1 MEAGCTIFL
10 RWYTPPCGTRFAA
23 HEHNDNAKERNTAM
37 KKRLLAGLLATS
49 IALSISMGAFP
60 AMAATNDDFVEDWE
74 GAADFTDDS
83 YSSSEQL
90 FDDIIFFD
98 LDEEVDDTAAEV
110 VAEEDANDSSD
121 TEIDKAADS
130 IEETEPEDE
139 VQVSDAAKDRNDLEN
154 PDEET
159 ESDTQN
165 PWEAGPSDAETEED
179 VPDSWEETPKIDS
192 ELEAAIASEDPFS
205 YYDDNALEEEMDDD
219 IALLAAGK
227 TMAHENYA
235 YTDVSGTKYTVDL
248 YTDHTATIWEL
259 TTSSGEAECI
269 LPSTIYYTGDD
280 GVQEPAPYTVTELSL
295 SYYSGVTSDNNNYTS
310 LVLPDTLTDIRRSL
324 SGFKNVTEI
333 TIPGSVKVFNA
344 TLQNMMELKT
354 LTFDEGVEEIAS
366 GSVVSGCTKLETI
379 HLPSSLQKL
388 SGTGTFSGASA
399 LTDITLP
406 EGIAITEG
414 STFSKCTSL
423 KSIELPASITTIP
436 RSMFAG
442 CSALERVTAKGTITA
457 IGNGAF
463 GSVTDWN
470 GHETADTALT
480 EIPDLS
486 QVTSIGDRAFYGC
499 SALTTVD
506 LHNVTTMEYG
516 AFQGCKELSG
526 EIDLSK
532 LEVIPGNAF
541 CYDSKITSVITCPT
555 LKSIGDWAF
564 IWAGISTISLPET
577 LNSIGEYTFFLASLS
592 GTVALPDSLTK
603 LGANAFN
610 GCEEIEAIQIGSG
623 LTDIPSN
630 AFDGCRKLTT
640 ITVNNRQEDVKI
652 PKIDRVTVTYTIPSL
667 TADDDKVS
675 TATDALSLQDAVKQA
690 ATNGTPVTIEK
701 DIRLDE
707 PVTITAEQKVE
718 ITATENHNIFG
729 NKDQNLAN
737 LFVVEAGGELSLT
750 GALTLG
756 GWNNTGS
763 ILVNHGK
770 TTINGN
776 VVIEKSTLEGNNIG
790 VIEDKGSSAKLILE
804 NGTIQN
810 HKIRGAHSAS
820 IRVTEGASFTMN
832 GGTIR
837 DNIANTSSS
846 DSSSPAVLL
855 LGASTFTM
863 NEGSICNNS
872 GQCGTAVYLTA
883 SNDAKARFTMNG
895 GTLSNNES
903 HSYTS
908 DSTPTGAVFVK
919 YSAEFVLNNG
929 TITGNCAYGGAGG
942 GVAVMDELPTKE
954 HGTAFTM
961 YSGTISNNTA
971 SGYRCSGGGIY
982 SCSNRVS
989 LLGGRIEN
997 NSAYDGG
1004 GVYSEGNTQIYTT
1017 LHIQNALIT
1026 GNTADQGGGLWF
1038 CPTGDAKLYMQNGA
1052 VIYGNTAASAGD
1064 DFASPE
1070 VATGAGGNGG
1080 VTLPD
1085 YFPNGKVIQWFS
1097 DGFLYAPPGNL
1108 GTSGQGTRYNAVE
1121 YAKRVTGVQN
1131 EKKGLALKSV
1141 VSDGVSIPAV
1151 GSLIITGNQAS
1162 HGGGGIGANGGVV
1175 IGEATSLSNS
1185 ISVKKVWDNPG
1196 YEDTQPSGVTIH
1208 LKERDT
1214 GDVVSTAELTS
1225 ENGWQYTFTDLPL
1238 SPNHYTVTEQPLEG
1252 YKATYYQDADGN
1264 FIITNTYL
1272 TTPTPDVPA
1281 VTISVPVEKK
1291 WVNDYKWE
1299 RPASIHVSLWN
1310 GDAKVKEADL
1320 TADMGWTYIF
1330 EDLPESSY
1338 SVTEDA
1344 VPGYETLIERSDA
1357 GGFIITNTY
1366 ERPLDPEPIEPIP
1379 PVDPPQEEIV
1389 TPPIVPETTGNEP
1402 SPPST
1407 EETTSVPPTE
1417 PTEESTEERSAES
1430 DPEESPIKETQET
1443 PSVSAKPPK
1452 LIQTGQTWWPVFL
1465 LMFAGVGLLVFG
1477 FYKRSK
1483 ENIDHE

>member
-1 MEAGCTIFL
+1 
-10 RWYTPPCGTRFAA
+10 
-23 HEHNDNAKERNTAM
+23 M

-60 AMAATNDDFVEDWE
+60 AMAATNDDFVEDRE
-74 GAADFTDDS
+74 DIADYTDDS
-83 YSSSEQL
+83 YSSGYSSSEQL

-110 VAEEDANDSSD
+110 IAEEDANDSSD
-121 TEIDKAADS
+121 TEIDRAADS

-139 VQVSDAAKDRNDLEN
+139 VQNTDAAEDRNDREY

-159 ESDTQN
+159 KSGTN
-165 PWEAGPSDAETEED
+165 PGEAGPSDAETEED

-205 YYDDNALEEEMDDD
+205 YYDDDASEEEMDDD

-227 TMAHENYA
+227 TMAHEDYA
-235 YTDVSGTKYTVDL
+235 YTDVSSGTEYMVDL
-248 YTDHTATIWEL
+248 YTDHTAKIWKL
-259 TTSSGEAECI
+259 TTSSGGAECI

-280 GVQEPAPYTVTELSL
+280 DVPEPTPYTVTELRFSPYGN
-295 SYYSGVTSDNNNYTS
+295 SVTSVNNNYTA
-310 LVLPDTLTDIRRSL
+310 LVLPDTLTDIGGSL

-344 TLQNMMELKT
+344 TLQYMKQLRT
-354 LTFDEGVEEIAS
+354 LTFEEGVEEIAS
-366 GSVVSGCTKLETI
+366 GSVVSGCKNLTTI

-414 STFSKCTSL
+414 STFSECTSL
-423 KSIELPASITTIP
+423 KSITLPASITTIP
-436 RSMFAG
+436 SYMFAG

-457 IGNGAF
+457 IGNSAF
-463 GSVTDWN
+463 KS
-470 GHETADTALT
+470 DTALT

-499 SALTTVD
+499 SALKTVD
-506 LHNVTTMEYG
+506 LHSVTTMEYG
-516 AFQGCKELSG
+516 AFQGCDALSG
-526 EIDLSK
+526 EIDLSN
-532 LEVIPGNAF
+532 LEEIPGHAF
-541 CYDSKITSVITCPT
+541 CYDPNITSVITCPT
-555 LKSIGDWAF
+555 LRSIGDWAF
-564 IWAGISTISLPET
+564 IWADISTISLPET
-577 LNSIGEYTFFLASLS
+577 LKSIGTYTFYKASLS
-592 GTVALPDSLTK
+592 GTVALPDSLTQ
-603 LGANAFN
+603 LGASAFS
-610 GCEEIEAIQIGSG
+610 GCEKVEAIQIGSG
-623 LTDIPSN
+623 LTDIPKD
-630 AFDGCRKLTT
+630 AFDGCKPKT
-640 ITVNNRQEDVKI
+640 ITVNNRREDVHI
-652 PKIDRVTVTYTIPSL
+652 PEIDGVTVTYTIPSL
-667 TADDDKVS
+667 TADNDKVS
-675 TATDALSLQDAVKQA
+675 NAEGALSLQEAVDQA
-690 ATNGTPVTIEK
+690 NGTPVTIEK

-707 PVTITAEQKVE
+707 PVRIAAGQRVE
-718 ITATENHNIFG
+718 ITANANENYNLFG
-729 NKDQNLAN
+729 NKDEKPTN
-737 LFVVEAGGELSLT
+737 LFVVEEGGELSLT

-770 TTINGN
+770 TTIDGN
-776 VVIEKSTLEGNNIG
+776 VVIEKSTLEGNDVG
-790 VIEDKGSSAKLILE
+790 VIEDNGSSAELILE

-832 GGTIR
+832 GGTIQ
-837 DNIANTSSS
+837 DNIANTASS

-863 NEGSICNNS
+863 NGGSICNNS

-883 SNDAKARFTMNG
+883 SNNAAKARFTMNG

-903 HSYTS
+903 RSYTPY
-908 DSTPTGAVFVK
+908 STPTGAVFVK

-929 TITGNCAYGGAGG
+929 TITGNCAHGGAGG
-942 GVAVMDELPTKE
+942 GVAVMDELPTEE

-961 YSGTISNNTA
+961 NGGTISNNTA

-982 SCSNRVS
+982 SCSNCVS

-1004 GVYSEGNTQIYTT
+1004 GVYSEGNTEIYTT
-1017 LHIQNALIT
+1017 LHIENALIT
-1026 GNTADQGGGLWF
+1026 ENTADQGGGLWF
-1038 CPTGDAKLYMQNGA
+1038 CPTGDAKLYMQDGA

-1097 DGFLYAPPGNL
+1097 DGFLYAPAGNR
-1108 GTSGQGTRYNAVE
+1108 GTSGQGTRYNTVE

-1141 VSDGVSIPAV
+1141 VSDGVSIPAT

-1175 IGEATSLSNS
+1175 IGEATSLSYS
-1185 ISVKKVWDNPG
+1185 ISVKKAWDNPG

-1214 GDVVSTAELTS
+1214 GDIVSTAELTG
-1225 ENGWQYTFTDLPL
+1225 ENGWQHTFTDLPL

-1291 WVNDYKWE
+1291 RVNDYKWE

-1330 EDLPESSY
+1330 EDLPEGTY

-1366 ERPLDPEPIEPIP
+1366 ERPLYPEPIEPIDPIP

-1389 TPPIVPETTGNEP
+1389 TPPIVPGTTGNEP
-1402 SPPST
+1402 NPPST

-1417 PTEESTEERSAES
+1417 PTEESTEESAEERSAES

-1443 PSVSAKPPK
+1443 PSVSANPPK

-1465 LMFAGVGLLVFG
+1465 LMFAGAGLLVFG

>member
-1 MEAGCTIFL
+1 
-10 RWYTPPCGTRFAA
+10 
-23 HEHNDNAKERNTAM
+23 M

-60 AMAATNDDFVEDWE
+60 AMAATNDDFVEDRE
-74 GAADFTDDS
+74 DIADYTDDS
-83 YSSSEQL
+83 YSSGYSSSEQL

-110 VAEEDANDSSD
+110 IAEEDANDSSD
-121 TEIDKAADS
+121 TEIDRAADS

-139 VQVSDAAKDRNDLEN
+139 VQNTDSAEDRNDREY

-159 ESDTQN
+159 KSGTN
-165 PWEAGPSDAETEED
+165 PGEAGPSDAETEED

-205 YYDDNALEEEMDDD
+205 YYDDDASEEEMDDD

-227 TMAHENYA
+227 TMAHEDYA
-235 YTDVSGTKYTVDL
+235 YTDVSSGTEYMVDL
-248 YTDHTATIWEL
+248 YTDHTAKIWKL
-259 TTSSGEAECI
+259 ITSSGGAECI
-269 LPSTIYYTGDD
+269 LPSTIYYTDDD
-280 GVQEPAPYTVTELSL
+280 GVPEPTPYTVTELHL
-295 SYYSGVTSDNNNYTS
+295 SYWSGVTSDNNNYTA
-310 LVLPDTLTDIRRSL
+310 LVLPDTLTDIGGSL

-344 TLQNMMELKT
+344 TLQNMKQLKT
-354 LTFDEGVEEIAS
+354 LTFDEGVDEIAS
-366 GSVVSGCTKLETI
+366 GSVVSGCKSLTTI

-414 STFSKCTSL
+414 STFSECTSL
-423 KSIELPASITTIP
+423 ESIELPASITTIP
-436 RSMFAG
+436 SSMFAG

-470 GHETADTALT
+470 DQETADTALT

-499 SALTTVD
+499 SALETVD
-506 LHNVTTMEYG
+506 LHSVTTMGYA
-516 AFQGCKELSG
+516 AFQGCDALSG

-532 LEVIPGNAF
+532 LEVIPGHAF
-541 CYDSKITSVITCPT
+541 CYDPNITSVITCPT
-555 LKSIGDWAF
+555 LRSIGDWAF
-564 IWAGISTISLPET
+564 IWADISTISLPET
-577 LNSIGEYTFFLASLS
+577 LNSIGTYTFYKASLS
-592 GTVALPDSLTK
+592 GTVALPDSLTQ
-603 LGANAFN
+603 LGASAFS
-610 GCEEIEAIQIGSG
+610 GCEEVNAIQIGSG
-623 LTDIPSN
+623 LKDIPAN
-630 AFDGCRKLTT
+630 AFAGCTNLKT
-640 ITVNNRQEDVKI
+640 ITVNNRWEDVTI
-652 PKIDRVTVTYTIPSL
+652 PKIDGVTVTYTIPSL
-667 TADDDKVS
+667 EATDDKVS
-675 TATDALSLQDAVKQA
+675 NAEGALSLQQAVDQA
-690 ATNGTPVTIEK
+690 NGPVTIEIEK
-701 DIRLDE
+701 NICLNA
-707 PVTITAEQKVE
+707 PVTIAKGKQVE
-718 ITATENHNIFG
+718 ITANANENYNLFG
-729 NKDQNLAN
+729 NKDEKPTN
-737 LFVVEAGGELSLT
+737 LFVVEEGGELSLT

-770 TTINGN
+770 TTIDGN
-776 VVIEKSTLEGNNIG
+776 VVIEKSTLEGDSMG
-790 VIEDKGSSAKLILE
+790 VIEDNGSSAELILE

-810 HKIRGAHSAS
+810 HKIRGALSAS

-832 GGTIR
+832 GGTIQ

-863 NEGSICNNS
+863 NGGSICNNS

-883 SNDAKARFTMNG
+883 SSNAAKARFTMNG
-895 GTLSNNES
+895 GTLRNNES
-903 HSYTS
+903 RSYTPY
-908 DSTPTGAVFVK
+908 STPTGAVFVK

-929 TITGNCAYGGAGG
+929 TITGNCAHDGAGG
-942 GVAVMDELPTKE
+942 GVAVMDELPTEE

-961 YSGTISNNTA
+961 NGGTISNNTA
-971 SGYRCSGGGIY
+971 SGSRCSGGGIY
-982 SCSNRVS
+982 SCSNYVS

-1004 GVYSEGNTQIYTT
+1004 GVYSEGNTEIYTT
-1017 LHIQNALIT
+1017 LHIENALIT

-1038 CPTGDAKLYMQNGA
+1038 CPTGDAKLYMQDGA

-1097 DGFLYAPPGNL
+1097 DGFLYAPAGNR

-1141 VSDGVSIPAV
+1141 VSDGVSIPAT

-1175 IGEATSLSNS
+1175 IGEATSLSHS
-1185 ISVKKVWDNPG
+1185 ILVKKAWDNPG
-1196 YEDTQPSGVTIH
+1196 HEDTQPSGVTIH

-1214 GDVVSTAELTS
+1214 GDIVSTAELTG
-1225 ENGWQYTFTDLPL
+1225 ENGWQHTFTDLPL
-1238 SPNHYTVTEQPLEG
+1238 SPDHYTVTEQPLEG

-1330 EDLPESSY
+1330 EDLPEGTY

-1344 VPGYETLIERSDA
+1344 VPGYETLIERSDT

-1366 ERPLDPEPIEPIP
+1366 ERPLYPEPIEPIDPIP

-1389 TPPIVPETTGNEP
+1389 TPPIVPGTTGNEP

-1417 PTEESTEERSAES
+1417 PTEESTEESTEERSAES

-1465 LMFAGVGLLVFG
+1465 LMFAGAGLLVFG

>member
-1 MEAGCTIFL
+1 
-10 RWYTPPCGTRFAA
+10 
-23 HEHNDNAKERNTAM
+23 M

-60 AMAATNDDFVEDWE
+60 AMAATNDDFVEDRE
-74 GAADFTDDS
+74 DIADYTDDS
-83 YSSSEQL
+83 YSSGYSSSEQL

-110 VAEEDANDSSD
+110 IAEEDANDSSD
-121 TEIDKAADS
+121 TEIDRAADS

-139 VQVSDAAKDRNDLEN
+139 VQDTDAAEDRNDREY

-159 ESDTQN
+159 KSGTN
-165 PWEAGPSDAETEED
+165 PGETGPSDAETEED

-205 YYDDNALEEEMDDD
+205 YYDDDASEEEMDDD

-227 TMAHENYA
+227 TMAHEDYA
-235 YTDVSGTKYTVDL
+235 YTDVSSGTEYMVDL
-248 YTDHTATIWEL
+248 YTDHTAKIWKL
-259 TTSSGEAECI
+259 ITSSGGAECI
-269 LPSTIYYTGDD
+269 LPSTIYYTDDD
-280 GVQEPAPYTVTELSL
+280 GVPEPTPYTVTELHL
-295 SYYSGVTSDNNNYTS
+295 SYWSGVTSDNNNYTA
-310 LVLPDTLTDIRRSL
+310 LVLPDTLTDIGGSL

-344 TLQNMMELKT
+344 TLQYMKQLRT
-354 LTFDEGVEEIAS
+354 LTFEEGVEEIAS
-366 GSVVSGCTKLETI
+366 GSVVSGCKSLTTI

-414 STFSKCTSL
+414 STFSECTSL
-423 KSIELPASITTIP
+423 ESIELPASITTIP
-436 RSMFAG
+436 SSMFAG

-470 GHETADTALT
+470 DQETADTALT

-499 SALTTVD
+499 SALETVD
-506 LHNVTTMEYG
+506 LHSVTTMGYA
-516 AFQGCKELSG
+516 AFQGCDALSG

-532 LEVIPGNAF
+532 LEVIPGHAF
-541 CYDSKITSVITCPT
+541 CYDPNITSVITCPT
-555 LKSIGDWAF
+555 LRSIGDWAF
-564 IWAGISTISLPET
+564 IWADISTISLPET
-577 LNSIGEYTFFLASLS
+577 LNSIGTYTFYKASLS
-592 GTVALPDSLTK
+592 GTVALPDSLTQ
-603 LGANAFN
+603 LGASAFS
-610 GCEEIEAIQIGSG
+610 GCEEVNAIQIGSG
-623 LTDIPSN
+623 LKDIPAN
-630 AFDGCRKLTT
+630 AFAGCTNLKT
-640 ITVNNRQEDVKI
+640 ITVNNRWEDVTI
-652 PKIDRVTVTYTIPSL
+652 PKIDGVTVTYTIPSL
-667 TADDDKVS
+667 EATDDKVS
-675 TATDALSLQDAVKQA
+675 NAEGALSLQQAVDQA
-690 ATNGTPVTIEK
+690 NGTPVTIEK

-707 PVTITAEQKVE
+707 PVRIAAGQRVE
-718 ITATENHNIFG
+718 ITANVNCNIFG
-729 NKDQNLAN
+729 NNDKNLTN
-737 LFVVEAGGELSLT
+737 LFVVEPGGELSLT

-770 TTINGN
+770 TTIDGN
-776 VVIEKSTLEGNNIG
+776 VVIEKSTLEGNDVG
-790 VIEDKGSSAKLILE
+790 VIEDNGSSAELILE

-810 HKIRGAHSAS
+810 HKIRGALSAS

-832 GGTIR
+832 GGTIQA
-837 DNIANTSSS
+837 NIANTSSS

-863 NEGSICNNS
+863 NGGSICNNS

-883 SNDAKARFTMNG
+883 SSNAAKARFTMNG
-895 GTLSNNES
+895 GSLSNNES
-903 HSYTS
+903 RSYTPN
-908 DSTPTGAVFVK
+908 STPTGAVFVK
-919 YSAEFVLNNG
+919 YSAEFVLNDG
-929 TITGNCAYGGAGG
+929 TITGNCAHDGAGG
-942 GVAVMDELPTKE
+942 GVAVMDELPTEE

-961 YSGTISNNTA
+961 NGGTISNNTA

-982 SCSNRVS
+982 SCSNYVS

-1004 GVYSEGNTQIYTT
+1004 GVYSEGNTEIYTT
-1017 LHIQNALIT
+1017 LHIENALIT

-1038 CPTGDAKLYMQNGA
+1038 CPTGDAKLYMQDGA

-1097 DGFLYAPPGNL
+1097 DGFLYALAGNR
-1108 GTSGQGTRYNAVE
+1108 GTSGQGTRYNTVE

-1141 VSDGVSIPAV
+1141 VSDGVSIPAT

-1175 IGEATSLSNS
+1175 IGEATSLSYS
-1185 ISVKKVWDNPG
+1185 ISVKKAWDNPG
-1196 YEDTQPSGVTIH
+1196 YEDTQPSSVTIH

-1214 GDVVSTAELTS
+1214 GDIVSTAELTG

-1264 FIITNTYL
+1264 FIITNTHL
-1272 TTPTPDVPA
+1272 TTPTPMPDVPA

-1330 EDLPESSY
+1330 EDLPEGTY

-1366 ERPLDPEPIEPIP
+1366 ERPLYPEPIEPIDPIP

-1389 TPPIVPETTGNEP
+1389 TPPIVPGTTGNEP
-1402 SPPST
+1402 NPPST

-1417 PTEESTEERSAES
+1417 PTEESTEESTEERSAES

-1443 PSVSAKPPK
+1443 PSVSADPPK

-1465 LMFAGVGLLVFG
+1465 LMFAGAGLLVFG

>member
-1 MEAGCTIFL
+1 
-10 RWYTPPCGTRFAA
+10 
-23 HEHNDNAKERNTAM
+23 M

-60 AMAATNDDFVEDWE
+60 AMAATNDDFVEDRE
-74 GAADFTDDS
+74 DIADFTDDS
-83 YSSSEQL
+83 YSSGCSSSEQL

-110 VAEEDANDSSD
+110 IAEEDANDSSD
-121 TEIDKAADS
+121 TEIDRAADS

-139 VQVSDAAKDRNDLEN
+139 VQNTDAAEDRNDREY

-159 ESDTQN
+159 KSGTN
-165 PWEAGPSDAETEED
+165 PGEAGPSDAETEED
-179 VPDSWEETPKIDS
+179 VPDSWEETSKIDS

-205 YYDDNALEEEMDDD
+205 YYDDDASEEEMDDD

-227 TMAHENYA
+227 TMAHEDYA
-235 YTDVSGTKYTVDL
+235 YTDVSSGTEYMVDL
-248 YTDHTATIWEL
+248 YTDHTAKIWKL
-259 TTSSGEAECI
+259 TTSSGGAECI

-280 GVQEPAPYTVTELSL
+280 GVQEPNPYTVTELRFSPYGN
-295 SYYSGVTSDNNNYTS
+295 SVTSVNNNYTA
-310 LVLPDTLTDIRRSL
+310 LVLPDTLTDIGGSL

-344 TLQNMMELKT
+344 TLQYMKQLRT

-366 GSVVSGCTKLETI
+366 GSVVSGCKNLTTI

-414 STFSKCTSL
+414 STFSECTSL
-423 KSIELPASITTIP
+423 KSITLPASITTIP
-436 RSMFAG
+436 SYMFAG

-457 IGNGAF
+457 IGNSAF
-463 GSVTDWN
+463 KS
-470 GHETADTALT
+470 DTALT

-499 SALTTVD
+499 SALKTVD
-506 LHNVTTMEYG
+506 LHSVTTMEYG
-516 AFQGCKELSG
+516 AFQGCDALSG
-526 EIDLSK
+526 EIDLSN
-532 LEVIPGNAF
+532 LEEIPGHAF
-541 CYDSKITSVITCPT
+541 CYDPNITSVITCPT
-555 LKSIGDWAF
+555 LRSIGDWAF
-564 IWAGISTISLPET
+564 IWADISTISLPET
-577 LNSIGEYTFFLASLS
+577 LKSIGTYTFYKASLS
-592 GTVALPDSLTK
+592 GTVALPDSLTQ
-603 LGANAFN
+603 LGASAFS
-610 GCEEIEAIQIGSG
+610 GCEKVEAIQIGSG
-623 LTDIPSN
+623 LTDIPKD
-630 AFDGCRKLTT
+630 AFDGCKPKT
-640 ITVNNRQEDVKI
+640 ITVNNRREDVTI
-652 PKIDRVTVTYTIPSL
+652 PKIDGVTVTYTIPSL
-667 TADDDKVS
+667 TADNDKVS
-675 TATDALSLQDAVKQA
+675 NAEGALSLQEAVDQA
-690 ATNGTPVTIEK
+690 NGTPVTIEK

-707 PVTITAEQKVE
+707 PVRIAAGQRVE
-718 ITATENHNIFG
+718 ITANVNCNIFG
-729 NKDQNLAN
+729 NNDKNLTN
-737 LFVVEAGGELSLT
+737 LFVVEPGGELSLT

-770 TTINGN
+770 TTIDGN
-776 VVIEKSTLEGNNIG
+776 VVIEKSTLEGNDVG
-790 VIEDKGSSAKLILE
+790 VIEDNGSSAELILE

-810 HKIRGAHSAS
+810 HKIRGALSAS

-832 GGTIR
+832 GGTIQA
-837 DNIANTSSS
+837 NIANTSSS

-863 NEGSICNNS
+863 NGGSICNNS

-883 SNDAKARFTMNG
+883 SSNAAKARFTMNG
-895 GTLSNNES
+895 GSLSNNES
-903 HSYTS
+903 RSYTPN
-908 DSTPTGAVFVK
+908 STPTGAVFVK
-919 YSAEFVLNNG
+919 YSAEFVLNDG
-929 TITGNCAYGGAGG
+929 TITGNCAHDGAGG
-942 GVAVMDELPTKE
+942 GVAVMDELPTEE

-961 YSGTISNNTA
+961 NGGTISNNTA

-982 SCSNRVS
+982 SCSNYVS

-1004 GVYSEGNTQIYTT
+1004 GVYSEGNTEIYTT
-1017 LHIQNALIT
+1017 LHIENALIT

-1038 CPTGDAKLYMQNGA
+1038 CPTGDAKLYMQDGA

-1097 DGFLYAPPGNL
+1097 DGFLYAPPGNR
-1108 GTSGQGTRYNAVE
+1108 GTSGQGTRYNTVE

-1141 VSDGVSIPAV
+1141 VSDGVSIPAT

-1175 IGEATSLSNS
+1175 IGEATSLSYS
-1185 ISVKKVWDNPG
+1185 ISVKKAWDNPG
-1196 YEDTQPSGVTIH
+1196 YEDTQPSSVTIH

-1214 GDVVSTAELTS
+1214 GDIVSTAELTG

-1264 FIITNTYL
+1264 FIITNTHL
-1272 TTPTPDVPA
+1272 TTPTPMPD

-1330 EDLPESSY
+1330 EDLPEGTY

-1366 ERPLDPEPIEPIP
+1366 ERPLYPEPIEPIDPIP

-1389 TPPIVPETTGNEP
+1389 TPPIVPGTTGNEP
-1402 SPPST
+1402 NPPST

-1417 PTEESTEERSAES
+1417 PTEESTDESTEERSAES

-1443 PSVSAKPPK
+1443 SSVSAKPPK

-1465 LMFAGVGLLVFG
+1465 LMFAGAGLLVFG

>member
-1 MEAGCTIFL
+1 
-10 RWYTPPCGTRFAA
+10 
-23 HEHNDNAKERNTAM
+23 M

-60 AMAATNDDFVEDWE
+60 AMAATNDDFVEDRE
-74 GAADFTDDS
+74 DIADFTDDS
-83 YSSSEQL
+83 YSSGYSSSEQL

-110 VAEEDANDSSD
+110 IAEEDANDSSD
-121 TEIDKAADS
+121 TEIDRAADS
-130 IEETEPEDE
+130 IEKTEPEDE
-139 VQVSDAAKDRNDLEN
+139 VQDTDAAEDRNDRED

-159 ESDTQN
+159 KSGTN
-165 PWEAGPSDAETEED
+165 PGEAGPSDAETEED

-205 YYDDNALEEEMDDD
+205 YYDDDASEEEMDDD

-227 TMAHENYA
+227 TMAHEDYA
-235 YTDVSGTKYTVDL
+235 YTDVSSGTEYMVDL
-248 YTDHTATIWEL
+248 YTDHTAKIWKL

-280 GVQEPAPYTVTELSL
+280 DVPEPDPYTVTALRL
-295 SYYSGVTSDNNNYTS
+295 SYWSGVTSTNNNYTA
-310 LVLPDTLTDIRRSL
+310 LVLPDTLTDIEGSL

-344 TLQNMMELKT
+344 TLQNMKELKT
-354 LTFDEGVEEIAS
+354 LTFEEGVEEIAS
-366 GSVVSGCTKLETI
+366 GSVVSGCKSLTTI

-399 LTDITLP
+399 LMDITLP

-414 STFSKCTSL
+414 STFSECTSL
-423 KSIELPASITTIP
+423 KSITLPASITTIP
-436 RSMFAG
+436 SYMFAG

-457 IGNGAF
+457 IGNSAF
-463 GSVTDWN
+463 KS
-470 GHETADTALT
+470 DTALT

-499 SALTTVD
+499 SALKTVD
-506 LHNVTTMEYG
+506 LHSVTTMEYG
-516 AFQGCKELSG
+516 AFQGCDALSG
-526 EIDLSK
+526 EIDLSN
-532 LEVIPGNAF
+532 LEEIPGHAF
-541 CYDSKITSVITCPT
+541 CYDPNITSVITCPT
-555 LKSIGDWAF
+555 LRSIGDWAF
-564 IWAGISTISLPET
+564 IWADISTISLPET
-577 LNSIGEYTFFLASLS
+577 LNSIGTYTFYKSSLS
-592 GTVALPDSLTK
+592 GTVALPDSLTQ
-603 LGANAFN
+603 LGASAFS
-610 GCEEIEAIQIGSG
+610 GCEEVNAIQIGSG
-623 LTDIPSN
+623 LKDIPAN
-630 AFDGCRKLTT
+630 AFAGCTNLKT
-640 ITVNNRQEDVKI
+640 ITVNNRREDVTI
-652 PKIDRVTVTYTIPSL
+652 PKIDGVTVTYTIPSL
-667 TADDDKVS
+667 TADNDKVS
-675 TATDALSLQDAVKQA
+675 AAADALSLQQAVDQA
-690 ATNGTPVTIEK
+690 NGTPVTIEK

-707 PVTITAEQKVE
+707 PVRIAAGQRVE
-718 ITATENHNIFG
+718 ITANTNCNIFG
-729 NKDQNLAN
+729 NKDKDLTN
-737 LFVVEAGGELSLT
+737 LFVVEPGGELSLT

-770 TTINGN
+770 TTIDGN
-776 VVIEKSTLEGNNIG
+776 VVIEKSTLEGNDVG
-790 VIEDKGSSAKLILE
+790 VIEDNGSSAELILE

-810 HKIRGAHSAS
+810 HKIRGALSAS

-832 GGTIR
+832 GGTIQA
-837 DNIANTSSS
+837 NIANTSSS

-863 NEGSICNNS
+863 NGGSICNNS

-883 SNDAKARFTMNG
+883 SSNAAKARFTMNG
-895 GTLSNNES
+895 GSLSNNES
-903 HSYTS
+903 RSYTPN
-908 DSTPTGAVFVK
+908 STPTGAVFVK
-919 YSAEFVLNNG
+919 YSAEFVLNDG
-929 TITGNCAYGGAGG
+929 TITGNCAHDGAGG
-942 GVAVMDELPTKE
+942 GVAVMDELPTEE

-961 YSGTISNNTA
+961 NGGTISNNTA

-982 SCSNRVS
+982 SCSNYVS

-1004 GVYSEGNTQIYTT
+1004 GVYSEGNTEIYTT
-1017 LHIQNALIT
+1017 LHIENALIT

-1038 CPTGDAKLYMQNGA
+1038 CPTGDAKLYMQDGA

-1097 DGFLYAPPGNL
+1097 DGFLYAPPGNR
-1108 GTSGQGTRYNAVE
+1108 GTSGQGTRYNTVE

-1141 VSDGVSIPAV
+1141 VSDGVSIPAT

-1175 IGEATSLSNS
+1175 IGEATSLSYS
-1185 ISVKKVWDNPG
+1185 ISVKKAWDNPG
-1196 YEDTQPSGVTIH
+1196 HEDTQPSGVTIH

-1214 GDVVSTAELTS
+1214 GDIVSTAELTG

-1238 SPNHYTVTEQPLEG
+1238 SPDHYTVTEQPLEG

-1330 EDLPESSY
+1330 EDLPEGTY

-1366 ERPLDPEPIEPIP
+1366 ERPLYPEPIEPIDPIP

-1389 TPPIVPETTGNEP
+1389 TPPIVPGTTGNEP
-1402 SPPST
+1402 NPPST

-1417 PTEESTEERSAES
+1417 PTEESTEESTEERSAES

-1443 PSVSAKPPK
+1443 PSVSADPPK

-1465 LMFAGVGLLVFG
+1465 LMFAGAGLLVFG

>member
-1 MEAGCTIFL
+1 
-10 RWYTPPCGTRFAA
+10 
-23 HEHNDNAKERNTAM
+23 M

-60 AMAATNDDFVEDWE
+60 AMAATNDDFVEDRE
-74 GAADFTDDS
+74 DITDYTDDS
-83 YSSSEQL
+83 YSSGYSSSEQL

-110 VAEEDANDSSD
+110 IAEEDANDSSD
-121 TEIDKAADS
+121 TEIDRAADS

-139 VQVSDAAKDRNDLEN
+139 VQNTDAAEDRNDREY

-159 ESDTQN
+159 KSGTN
-165 PWEAGPSDAETEED
+165 PGEAGPSDAETEED

-205 YYDDNALEEEMDDD
+205 YYDDDASEEEMDDD

-227 TMAHENYA
+227 TMAHEDYA
-235 YTDVSGTKYTVDL
+235 YTDVSSGTEYMVDL
-248 YTDHTATIWEL
+248 YTDHTAKIWKL
-259 TTSSGEAECI
+259 TTSSGGAECI
-269 LPSTIYYTGDD
+269 LPSTIYYTDD
-280 GVQEPAPYTVTELSL
+280 DDVPEPTPYTVTELRFSPYGN
-295 SYYSGVTSDNNNYTS
+295 SVTSVNNNYTA
-310 LVLPDTLTDIRRSL
+310 LVLPDTLTDIGGSL

-344 TLQNMMELKT
+344 TLQYMKQLRT
-354 LTFDEGVEEIAS
+354 LTFEEGVEEIAS
-366 GSVVSGCTKLETI
+366 GSVVSGCKSLTTI

-414 STFSKCTSL
+414 STFSECTSL

-436 RSMFAG
+436 SYMFAG
-442 CSALERVTAKGTITA
+442 CSALERVTAKGTITT
-457 IGNGAF
+457 IGNSAF
-463 GSVTDWN
+463 KS
-470 GHETADTALT
+470 DTALT

-499 SALTTVD
+499 SALKTVD
-506 LHNVTTMEYG
+506 LHSVTTMEYA
-516 AFQGCKELSG
+516 AFQGCDALSG
-526 EIDLSK
+526 EINLSN
-532 LEVIPGNAF
+532 LEVIPGHAF
-541 CYDSKITSVITCPT
+541 CYDPNITSVVTCPT
-555 LKSIGDWAF
+555 LRSIGDWAF

-577 LNSIGEYTFFLASLS
+577 LNSIGTYTFYKASLS
-592 GTVALPDSLTK
+592 GTVALPDSLTQ
-603 LGANAFN
+603 LGASAFS
-610 GCEEIEAIQIGSG
+610 GCEKVEAIQIGSG
-623 LTDIPSN
+623 LTDIPKD
-630 AFDGCRKLTT
+630 AFDGCKPKT
-640 ITVNNRQEDVKI
+640 ITVNNRREDVHI
-652 PKIDRVTVTYTIPSL
+652 PEIDGVTVTYTIPSL
-667 TADDDKVS
+667 TADNDKVS
-675 TATDALSLQDAVKQA
+675 NAEGALSLQQAVDQA
-690 ATNGTPVTIEK
+690 NGTPVTIEK

-707 PVTITAEQKVE
+707 PVRIAAGQRVE
-718 ITATENHNIFG
+718 ITANENCNIFG
-729 NKDQNLAN
+729 NKDKNLTN
-737 LFVVEAGGELSLT
+737 LFVVEEGGELSLT

-770 TTINGN
+770 TTIDGN
-776 VVIEKSTLEGNNIG
+776 VVIEKSTLEGDSMG
-790 VIEDKGSSAKLILE
+790 VIEDNGSSAELILE

-810 HKIRGAHSAS
+810 HKIRGALSAS

-832 GGTIR
+832 GGTIQ
-837 DNIANTSSS
+837 DNIANTASS

-863 NEGSICNNS
+863 NGGSICNNS

-883 SNDAKARFTMNG
+883 SSNAAKARFTMNS

-903 HSYTS
+903 RSYTPK
-908 DSTPTGAVFVK
+908 STPTGAVFVK

-942 GVAVMDELPTKE
+942 GVAVMDELPTEE

-961 YSGTISNNTA
+961 NGGTISNNTA

-982 SCSNRVS
+982 SCSNYVS

-1004 GVYSEGNTQIYTT
+1004 GVYSEGNTEIYTT
-1017 LHIQNALIT
+1017 LHIENALIT

-1038 CPTGDAKLYMQNGA
+1038 CPTGDAKLYMQDGA

-1097 DGFLYAPPGNL
+1097 DGFLYAPAGNR
-1108 GTSGQGTRYNAVE
+1108 GTSGQGTRYNTVE

-1141 VSDGVSIPAV
+1141 VSDGVSIPAT

-1175 IGEATSLSNS
+1175 IGEETSLSHS
-1185 ISVKKVWDNPG
+1185 ILVKKAWDNPG
-1196 YEDTQPSGVTIH
+1196 HEDTQPSGVTIH

-1214 GDVVSTAELTS
+1214 GDIVSTAELTG
-1225 ENGWQYTFTDLPL
+1225 ENGWQHTFTDLPL
-1238 SPNHYTVTEQPLEG
+1238 SPDHYTVTEQPLEG

-1330 EDLPESSY
+1330 EDLPEGTY

-1366 ERPLDPEPIEPIP
+1366 ERPLYPEPIEPIDPIP

-1389 TPPIVPETTGNEP
+1389 TPPIVPGTTGNEP
-1402 SPPST
+1402 NPPST

-1417 PTEESTEERSAES
+1417 PTEESTDESTEERSAES

-1443 PSVSAKPPK
+1443 PSVSANPPK

-1465 LMFAGVGLLVFG
+1465 LMFAGAGLLVFG

>member
-1 MEAGCTIFL
+1 
-10 RWYTPPCGTRFAA
+10 
-23 HEHNDNAKERNTAM
+23 M

-60 AMAATNDDFVEDWE
+60 AMAATNDDFVEDRE
-74 GAADFTDDS
+74 DIADYTDDS
-83 YSSSEQL
+83 YSSGYSSSEQL

-110 VAEEDANDSSD
+110 IAEEDANDSSD
-121 TEIDKAADS
+121 TEIDRAADS

-139 VQVSDAAKDRNDLEN
+139 VQDTDAAEDRNDREDS
-154 PDEET
+154 DEET
-159 ESDTQN
+159 RSGTQN
-165 PWEAGPSDAETEED
+165 PGEAGPSDAETEED
-179 VPDSWEETPKIDS
+179 VSDSWEETPKIDS

-205 YYDDNALEEEMDDD
+205 YYDDDASEEEMDDD

-227 TMAHENYA
+227 TMAHEDYA
-235 YTDVSGTKYTVDL
+235 YTDVSSGTEYMVDL
-248 YTDHTATIWEL
+248 YTDHTAKIWKL
-259 TTSSGEAECI
+259 TTSSGGAECI
-269 LPSTIYYTGDD
+269 LPSTIYYTDD
-280 GVQEPAPYTVTELSL
+280 DDVPEPTPYTVTELRFSPYGN
-295 SYYSGVTSDNNNYTS
+295 SVTSVNNNYTA
-310 LVLPDTLTDIRRSL
+310 LVLPDTLTDIGGSL

-344 TLQNMMELKT
+344 TLQYMKQLRT
-354 LTFDEGVEEIAS
+354 LTFEEGVEEIAS
-366 GSVVSGCTKLETI
+366 GSVVSGCKNLTTI

-414 STFSKCTSL
+414 STFSECTSL
-423 KSIELPASITTIP
+423 KSITLPASITTIP
-436 RSMFAG
+436 SYMFAG

-457 IGNGAF
+457 IGNSAF
-463 GSVTDWN
+463 KS
-470 GHETADTALT
+470 DTALT

-499 SALTTVD
+499 SALKTVD
-506 LHNVTTMEYG
+506 LHSVTTMEYG
-516 AFQGCKELSG
+516 AFQGCDALSG
-526 EIDLSK
+526 EIDLSN
-532 LEVIPGNAF
+532 LEVIPGHAF
-541 CYDSKITSVITCPT
+541 CYDPNITSVVTCPT
-555 LKSIGDWAF
+555 LRSIGDWAF

-577 LNSIGEYTFFLASLS
+577 LNSIGTYTFYKSSLS
-592 GTVALPDSLTK
+592 GTVALPDSLTQ
-603 LGANAFN
+603 LGASAFS
-610 GCEEIEAIQIGSG
+610 GCEEVNAIQIGSG
-623 LTDIPSN
+623 LKDIPAN
-630 AFDGCRKLTT
+630 AFAGCTNLKT
-640 ITVNNRQEDVKI
+640 ITVNNRREDVHI
-652 PKIDRVTVTYTIPSL
+652 PEIDGVTVTYTIPSL
-667 TADDDKVS
+667 TADNDKVS
-675 TATDALSLQDAVKQA
+675 NAEGALSLQEAVDQA
-690 ATNGTPVTIEK
+690 NGTPVTIEK

-707 PVTITAEQKVE
+707 PVRIAAGQRVE
-718 ITATENHNIFG
+718 ITANANENYNLFG
-729 NKDQNLAN
+729 NKDEKPTN
-737 LFVVEAGGELSLT
+737 LFVVEEGGELSLT

-770 TTINGN
+770 TTIDGN
-776 VVIEKSTLEGNNIG
+776 VVIEKSTLEGNDVG
-790 VIEDKGSSAKLILE
+790 VIEDNGSSAELILE

-832 GGTIR
+832 GGTIQ
-837 DNIANTSSS
+837 DNIANTASS

-863 NEGSICNNS
+863 NGGSICNNS

-883 SNDAKARFTMNG
+883 SNNAAKARFTMNG

-903 HSYTS
+903 RSYTPY
-908 DSTPTGAVFVK
+908 STPTGAVFVK

-929 TITGNCAYGGAGG
+929 TITGNCAHGGAGG
-942 GVAVMDELPTKE
+942 GVAVMDELPREE

-961 YSGTISNNTA
+961 NGGTISNNTA

-982 SCSNRVS
+982 SCSNYVS

-1004 GVYSEGNTQIYTT
+1004 GVYSEGNTEIYTT
-1017 LHIQNALIT
+1017 LHIENALIT

-1038 CPTGDAKLYMQNGA
+1038 CPTGDAKLYMQDGA

-1097 DGFLYAPPGNL
+1097 DGFLYAPYGNR

-1141 VSDGVSIPAV
+1141 VSDGVSIPAT

-1175 IGEATSLSNS
+1175 IGEETSLSYS
-1185 ISVKKVWDNPG
+1185 ISVKKAWDNPG

-1214 GDVVSTAELTS
+1214 GDIVSTAELTG

-1320 TADMGWTYIF
+1320 TADMGWMYIF
-1330 EDLPESSY
+1330 EDLPEGTY
-1338 SVTEDA
+1338 SVTEDT

-1366 ERPLDPEPIEPIP
+1366 ERPLYPEPIEPIDPIP

-1389 TPPIVPETTGNEP
+1389 TPPIVPGTTGNEP
-1402 SPPST
+1402 NPPST

-1417 PTEESTEERSAES
+1417 PTEESTDESTEERSAES

-1443 PSVSAKPPK
+1443 PSVSANPPK

>member
-1 MEAGCTIFL
+1 
-10 RWYTPPCGTRFAA
+10 
-23 HEHNDNAKERNTAM
+23 M

-60 AMAATNDDFVEDWE
+60 AMAATNDDFVEDRE
-74 GAADFTDDS
+74 DIADYTDDSYSSS

-110 VAEEDANDSSD
+110 IAEEDANDSSD
-121 TEIDKAADS
+121 TEIDRAADS

-139 VQVSDAAKDRNDLEN
+139 VQDTDAAEDRNDREY

-159 ESDTQN
+159 KSGTN
-165 PWEAGPSDAETEED
+165 PGEAGPSDAETEED

-205 YYDDNALEEEMDDD
+205 YYDDDASEEEMDDD

-227 TMAHENYA
+227 TMAHEDYA
-235 YTDVSGTKYTVDL
+235 YTDVSSGTEYMVDL
-248 YTDHTATIWEL
+248 YTDHTAKIWKL
-259 TTSSGEAECI
+259 TTSSGGAECI
-269 LPSTIYYTGDD
+269 LPSTIYYTDD
-280 GVQEPAPYTVTELSL
+280 DDVPEPTPYTVTELRFSPYGN
-295 SYYSGVTSDNNNYTS
+295 SVTSVNNNYTA
-310 LVLPDTLTDIRRSL
+310 LVLPDTLTDIGGSL

-344 TLQNMMELKT
+344 TLQYMKQLRT
-354 LTFDEGVEEIAS
+354 LTFEEGVEEIAS
-366 GSVVSGCTKLETI
+366 GSVVSGCKSLTTI

-414 STFSKCTSL
+414 STFSECTSL
-423 KSIELPASITTIP
+423 KSITLPASITTIP
-436 RSMFAG
+436 SYMFAG

-457 IGNGAF
+457 IGNSAF
-463 GSVTDWN
+463 KS
-470 GHETADTALT
+470 DTALT

-499 SALTTVD
+499 SALKTVD
-506 LHNVTTMEYG
+506 LHSVTTMEYG
-516 AFQGCKELSG
+516 AFQGCDALSG
-526 EIDLSK
+526 EIDLSN
-532 LEVIPGNAF
+532 LEEIPGHAF
-541 CYDSKITSVITCPT
+541 CYDPNITSVITCPT
-555 LKSIGDWAF
+555 LRSIGDWAF
-564 IWAGISTISLPET
+564 IWADISTISLPET
-577 LNSIGEYTFFLASLS
+577 LKSIGTYTFYKASLS
-592 GTVALPDSLTK
+592 GTVALPDSLTQ
-603 LGANAFN
+603 LGASAFS
-610 GCEEIEAIQIGSG
+610 GCEKVEAIQIGSG
-623 LTDIPSN
+623 LTDIPKD
-630 AFDGCRKLTT
+630 AFDGCKPKT
-640 ITVNNRQEDVKI
+640 ITVNNRREDVHI
-652 PKIDRVTVTYTIPSL
+652 PEIDGVTVTYTIPSL
-667 TADDDKVS
+667 TADNDKVS
-675 TATDALSLQDAVKQA
+675 NAEGALSLQEAVDQA
-690 ATNGTPVTIEK
+690 NGTPVTIEK

-707 PVTITAEQKVE
+707 PVRIAAGQRVE
-718 ITATENHNIFG
+718 ITANANENYNLFG
-729 NKDQNLAN
+729 NKDEKPTN
-737 LFVVEAGGELSLT
+737 LFVVEEGGELSLT

-770 TTINGN
+770 TTIDGN
-776 VVIEKSTLEGNNIG
+776 VVIEKSTLEGNDMG
-790 VIEDKGSSAKLILE
+790 VIEDNGSSAELILE

-810 HKIRGAHSAS
+810 HKIRGALSAS

-832 GGTIR
+832 GGTIQ
-837 DNIANTSSS
+837 DNIANTPSS

-883 SNDAKARFTMNG
+883 SSNAAKARFTMNG

-903 HSYTS
+903 HSYTPY
-908 DSTPTGAVFVK
+908 STPTGAVFVK
-919 YSAEFVLNNG
+919 YSAEFVLNEG

-942 GVAVMDELPTKE
+942 GVAVMDELPTEE

-961 YSGTISNNTA
+961 NGGTISNNTA

-982 SCSNRVS
+982 SCSNYVS

-1004 GVYSEGNTQIYTT
+1004 GVYSEGNTEIYTT
-1017 LHIQNALIT
+1017 LHIENALIT

-1038 CPTGDAKLYMQNGA
+1038 CPTGDAKLYMQDGA

-1097 DGFLYAPPGNL
+1097 DGFLYAPAGNR
-1108 GTSGQGTRYNAVE
+1108 GTSGQGTRYNTVE

-1141 VSDGVSIPAV
+1141 VSDGVSIPAT

-1175 IGEATSLSNS
+1175 IGEATSLSYS
-1185 ISVKKVWDNPG
+1185 ISVKKAWDNPG

-1214 GDVVSTAELTS
+1214 GDIVSTAELTG
-1225 ENGWQYTFTDLPL
+1225 ENGWQHTFTDLPL
-1238 SPNHYTVTEQPLEG
+1238 SPDHYTVTEQPLEG

-1264 FIITNTYL
+1264 FIITNTHL
-1272 TTPTPDVPA
+1272 TTPTPMPDVPA

-1330 EDLPESSY
+1330 EDLPEGTY

-1366 ERPLDPEPIEPIP
+1366 ERPLYPEPIEPIDPIP

-1389 TPPIVPETTGNEP
+1389 TPPIVPGTTGNEP
-1402 SPPST
+1402 NPPST

-1417 PTEESTEERSAES
+1417 PTEESTEESAEERSAES

-1443 PSVSAKPPK
+1443 SSVSAKPPK

-1465 LMFAGVGLLVFG
+1465 LMFAGAGLLVFG

>member
-1 MEAGCTIFL
+1 
-10 RWYTPPCGTRFAA
+10 
-23 HEHNDNAKERNTAM
+23 M

-60 AMAATNDDFVEDWE
+60 AMAATNDDFVEDRE
-74 GAADFTDDS
+74 DIADYTDDS
-83 YSSSEQL
+83 YSSGYSSSEQL

-110 VAEEDANDSSD
+110 IAEEDANDSSD
-121 TEIDKAADS
+121 TEIDRAADS

-139 VQVSDAAKDRNDLEN
+139 VQNTDAAEDRNDREY

-159 ESDTQN
+159 KSGTN
-165 PWEAGPSDAETEED
+165 PGEAGPSDAETEED

-205 YYDDNALEEEMDDD
+205 YYDDDASEEEMDDD

-227 TMAHENYA
+227 TMAHEDYA
-235 YTDVSGTKYTVDL
+235 YTDVSSGTEYMVDL
-248 YTDHTATIWEL
+248 YTDHTAKIWKL
-259 TTSSGEAECI
+259 TTSSGGAECI

-280 GVQEPAPYTVTELSL
+280 DVPEPTPYTVTELRFSPYGN
-295 SYYSGVTSDNNNYTS
+295 SVTSVNNNYTA
-310 LVLPDTLTDIRRSL
+310 LVLPDTLTDIGGSL

-344 TLQNMMELKT
+344 TLQYMKQLRT
-354 LTFDEGVEEIAS
+354 LTFEEGVEEIAS
-366 GSVVSGCTKLETI
+366 GSVVSGCKSLTTI

-406 EGIAITEG
+406 EGIVITEG
-414 STFSKCTSL
+414 STFSECTSL

-436 RSMFAG
+436 SSMFAG

-463 GSVTDWN
+463 GSVTDWKDQ
-470 GHETADTALT
+470 EIADTVLT

-499 SALTTVD
+499 SALETVD
-506 LHNVTTMEYG
+506 LHSVTTMGYG
-516 AFQGCKELSG
+516 AFQGCDALSG
-526 EIDLSK
+526 EIDLSN
-532 LEVIPGNAF
+532 LEVIPGHAF
-541 CYDSKITSVITCPT
+541 CYDPNITSVITCPT
-555 LKSIGDWAF
+555 LRSIGDWAF
-564 IWAGISTISLPET
+564 IWADISTISLPET
-577 LNSIGEYTFFLASLS
+577 LNSIGTYTFYKASLS
-592 GTVALPDSLTK
+592 GTVALPDSLTQ
-603 LGANAFN
+603 LGASAFS
-610 GCEEIEAIQIGSG
+610 GCEEVNAIQIGSG
-623 LTDIPSN
+623 LKDIPAN
-630 AFDGCRKLTT
+630 AFAGCTNLKT
-640 ITVNNRQEDVKI
+640 ITVNNRREDVTI
-652 PKIDRVTVTYTIPSL
+652 PKIDGVTVTYTIPSL
-667 TADDDKVS
+667 EATDDKVS
-675 TATDALSLQDAVKQA
+675 NAEGALSLQQAVDQA
-690 ATNGTPVTIEK
+690 NGTPVTIEK

-707 PVTITAEQKVE
+707 PVRIAAGQRVE
-718 ITATENHNIFG
+718 ITANTNCNIFG
-729 NKDQNLAN
+729 NKDKDLTN
-737 LFVVEAGGELSLT
+737 LFVVEEGGELSLT

-770 TTINGN
+770 TTIDGN
-776 VVIEKSTLEGNNIG
+776 VVIEKSTLEGDSMG
-790 VIEDKGSSAKLILE
+790 VIEDNGSSAELILE

-810 HKIRGAHSAS
+810 HKIRGARSAS

-832 GGTIR
+832 G
-837 DNIANTSSS
+837 
-846 DSSSPAVLL
+846 
-855 LGASTFTM
+855 
-863 NEGSICNNS
+863 GSICNNS

-883 SNDAKARFTMNG
+883 SSNAAKARFTMNS

-903 HSYTS
+903 HSYTPY
-908 DSTPTGAVFVK
+908 STPTGAVFVK

-942 GVAVMDELPTKE
+942 GVAVMDELPTEE

-961 YSGTISNNTA
+961 NGGTISNNTA

-982 SCSNRVS
+982 SCSNYVS

-1004 GVYSEGNTQIYTT
+1004 GVYSEGNTEIYTT
-1017 LHIQNALIT
+1017 LHIENALIT

-1038 CPTGDAKLYMQNGA
+1038 CPTGDAKLYMQDGA

-1097 DGFLYAPPGNL
+1097 DGFLYAPAGNR

-1141 VSDGVSIPAV
+1141 VSDGVSIPAT

-1175 IGEATSLSNS
+1175 IGEATSLSYS
-1185 ISVKKVWDNPG
+1185 ISVKKAWDNPG
-1196 YEDTQPSGVTIH
+1196 HEDTQPSGVTIH

-1214 GDVVSTAELTS
+1214 GDIVSTAELTG
-1225 ENGWQYTFTDLPL
+1225 ENGWQHTFTDLPL
-1238 SPNHYTVTEQPLEG
+1238 SPDHYTVTEQPLEG

-1330 EDLPESSY
+1330 EDLPEGTY

-1366 ERPLDPEPIEPIP
+1366 ERPLYPEPIEPIDPIP

-1389 TPPIVPETTGNEP
+1389 TPPIVPGTTGNEP
-1402 SPPST
+1402 NPPST

-1417 PTEESTEERSAES
+1417 PTEESTEESTEERSAES

-1443 PSVSAKPPK
+1443 SSVSAKPPK

-1465 LMFAGVGLLVFG
+1465 LMFAGAGLLVFG

>member
-1 MEAGCTIFL
+1 
-10 RWYTPPCGTRFAA
+10 
-23 HEHNDNAKERNTAM
+23 M
-37 KKRLLAGLLATS
+37 KKWLLAGLLATS

-60 AMAATNDDFVEDWE
+60 AMAATNDDFVEDRE
-74 GAADFTDDS
+74 DIADYTDDS
-83 YSSSEQL
+83 YSSGYSSSEQL

-110 VAEEDANDSSD
+110 IAEEDANDSSD
-121 TEIDKAADS
+121 TEIDRAADS

-139 VQVSDAAKDRNDLEN
+139 VQNTDAAEDRNDREY

-159 ESDTQN
+159 KSGTN
-165 PWEAGPSDAETEED
+165 PGEAGPSDAETEED

-205 YYDDNALEEEMDDD
+205 YYNDDASEEEMDDD

-227 TMAHENYA
+227 TMAHEDYA
-235 YTDVSGTKYTVDL
+235 YTDVSSGTEYMVDL
-248 YTDHTATIWEL
+248 YTDHTAKIWKL
-259 TTSSGEAECI
+259 ITSSGGAECI
-269 LPSTIYYTGDD
+269 LPSTIYYTDDD
-280 GVQEPAPYTVTELSL
+280 GVPEPTPYTVTELHL
-295 SYYSGVTSDNNNYTS
+295 SYWSGVTSDNNNYTA
-310 LVLPDTLTDIRRSL
+310 LVLPDTLTDIGGSL

-344 TLQNMMELKT
+344 TLQYMKQLRT

-366 GSVVSGCTKLETI
+366 GSVVSGCKNLTTI

-414 STFSKCTSL
+414 STFSECTSL

-436 RSMFAG
+436 SYMFAG
-442 CSALERVTAKGTITA
+442 CSALERVTAKGTITT
-457 IGNGAF
+457 IGNSAF
-463 GSVTDWN
+463 KS
-470 GHETADTALT
+470 DTALT

-499 SALTTVD
+499 SALKTVD
-506 LHNVTTMEYG
+506 LHSVTTMEYA
-516 AFQGCKELSG
+516 AFQGCDALSG
-526 EIDLSK
+526 EIDLSN
-532 LEVIPGNAF
+532 LEVIPGHAF
-541 CYDSKITSVITCPT
+541 CYDPNITSVVTCPT
-555 LKSIGDWAF
+555 LRSIGDWAF

-577 LNSIGEYTFFLASLS
+577 LNSIGTYTFYKASLS
-592 GTVALPDSLTK
+592 GTVALPDSLTQ
-603 LGANAFN
+603 LGASAFS
-610 GCEEIEAIQIGSG
+610 GCEKVEAIQIGSG
-623 LTDIPSN
+623 LTDIPKD
-630 AFDGCRKLTT
+630 AFDGCKPKT
-640 ITVNNRQEDVKI
+640 ITVNNRREDVTI
-652 PKIDRVTVTYTIPSL
+652 PEIDGVTVTYTIPSL
-667 TADDDKVS
+667 TADNDKVS
-675 TATDALSLQDAVKQA
+675 NAEGALSLQQAVDQA
-690 ATNGTPVTIEK
+690 NGTPVTIEK

-707 PVTITAEQKVE
+707 PVRIAAGQRVE
-718 ITATENHNIFG
+718 ITANENCNIFG
-729 NKDQNLAN
+729 NKDENLAN
-737 LFVVEAGGELSLT
+737 LFVVEEGGELSLT

-770 TTINGN
+770 TTIDGN
-776 VVIEKSTLEGNNIG
+776 VVIEKSTLEGNDVG
-790 VIEDKGSSAKLILE
+790 VIEDNGSSAELILE

-810 HKIRGAHSAS
+810 HKIRGALSAS

-832 GGTIR
+832 GGTIQA
-837 DNIANTSSS
+837 NIANTSSS

-863 NEGSICNNS
+863 NGGSICNNS

-883 SNDAKARFTMNG
+883 SSNAAKARFTMNG
-895 GTLSNNES
+895 GSLSNNES
-903 HSYTS
+903 RSYTPN
-908 DSTPTGAVFVK
+908 STPTGAVFVK
-919 YSAEFVLNNG
+919 YSAEFVLNDG
-929 TITGNCAYGGAGG
+929 TITGNCAHDGAGG
-942 GVAVMDELPTKE
+942 GVAVMDELPTEE

-961 YSGTISNNTA
+961 NGGTISNNTA

-982 SCSNRVS
+982 SCSNYVS

-1004 GVYSEGNTQIYTT
+1004 GVYSEGNTEIYTT
-1017 LHIQNALIT
+1017 LHIENALIT

-1038 CPTGDAKLYMQNGA
+1038 CPTGDAKLYMQDGA

-1097 DGFLYAPPGNL
+1097 DGFLYAPPGNR
-1108 GTSGQGTRYNAVE
+1108 GTSGQGTRYNTVE

-1141 VSDGVSIPAV
+1141 VSDGVSIPAT

-1175 IGEATSLSNS
+1175 IGEATSLSYS
-1185 ISVKKVWDNPG
+1185 ISVKKAWDNPG

-1214 GDVVSTAELTS
+1214 GDIVSTAELTG
-1225 ENGWQYTFTDLPL
+1225 ENGWQHTFTDLPL
-1238 SPNHYTVTEQPLEG
+1238 SPDHYTVTEQPLEG

-1330 EDLPESSY
+1330 EDLPEGTY

-1366 ERPLDPEPIEPIP
+1366 ERPLYPEPIEPIDPIP

-1389 TPPIVPETTGNEP
+1389 MPPIVPGTTGNEP
-1402 SPPST
+1402 NPPST

-1417 PTEESTEERSAES
+1417 PTEESTEESTEERSAES

-1443 PSVSAKPPK
+1443 SFVSAKPPK

-1465 LMFAGVGLLVFG
+1465 LMFAGAGLLVFG

>member
-1 MEAGCTIFL
+1 
-10 RWYTPPCGTRFAA
+10 
-23 HEHNDNAKERNTAM
+23 M

-60 AMAATNDDFVEDWE
+60 AMAATNDDFVEDRE
-74 GAADFTDDS
+74 DIADYTDDS
-83 YSSSEQL
+83 YSSGYSSSEQL

-110 VAEEDANDSSD
+110 IAEEDANDSSD
-121 TEIDKAADS
+121 TEIDRAADS

-139 VQVSDAAKDRNDLEN
+139 VQNTDAAEDRNDREY

-159 ESDTQN
+159 KSGTN
-165 PWEAGPSDAETEED
+165 PGEAGPSDAETEED

-205 YYDDNALEEEMDDD
+205 YYDDDASEEEMDDD

-227 TMAHENYA
+227 TMAHEDYA
-235 YTDVSGTKYTVDL
+235 YTDVSSGTEYMVDL
-248 YTDHTATIWEL
+248 YTDHTAKIWKL

-269 LPSTIYYTGDD
+269 LPSTIYYTDDD
-280 GVQEPAPYTVTELSL
+280 GVPEPNPYTVTELRFSPYGN
-295 SYYSGVTSDNNNYTS
+295 SVTSVNNNYTA
-310 LVLPDTLTDIRRSL
+310 LVLPDTLTDIGGSL

-344 TLQNMMELKT
+344 TLQYMKQLRT
-354 LTFDEGVEEIAS
+354 LTFEEGVEEIAS
-366 GSVVSGCTKLETI
+366 GSVVSGCKSLTTI

-414 STFSKCTSL
+414 STFSECTSL
-423 KSIELPASITTIP
+423 ESIELPASITTIP
-436 RSMFAG
+436 SYMFAG
-442 CSALERVTAKGTITA
+442 CSALERVTVKGTITA
-457 IGNGAF
+457 IGNSAF
-463 GSVTDWN
+463 KS
-470 GHETADTALT
+470 DTALT

-499 SALTTVD
+499 SALETVD
-506 LHNVTTMEYG
+506 LHSVTTMEYA
-516 AFQGCKELSG
+516 AFQGCDALSG
-526 EIDLSK
+526 EIDLSN
-532 LEVIPGNAF
+532 LEVIPGHAF
-541 CYDSKITSVITCPT
+541 CYDPNITSVVTCPT
-555 LKSIGDWAF
+555 LRSIGDWAF

-577 LNSIGEYTFFLASLS
+577 LNSIGTYTFYKASLS
-592 GTVALPDSLTK
+592 GTVALPDSLTQ
-603 LGANAFN
+603 LGASAFS
-610 GCEEIEAIQIGSG
+610 GCEKVEAIQIGSG
-623 LTDIPSN
+623 LTDIPKD
-630 AFDGCRKLTT
+630 AFDGCKPKT
-640 ITVNNRQEDVKI
+640 ITVNNRREDVTI
-652 PKIDRVTVTYTIPSL
+652 PEIDGVTVTYTIPSL
-667 TADDDKVS
+667 TADNDKVS
-675 TATDALSLQDAVKQA
+675 NAEGALSLQQAVNQA
-690 ATNGTPVTIEK
+690 NGTPVTIEK

-707 PVTITAEQKVE
+707 PVRIAAGQRVE
-718 ITATENHNIFG
+718 ITANENCNIFG
-729 NKDQNLAN
+729 NKDENLAN
-737 LFVVEAGGELSLT
+737 LFVVEEGGELSLT

-770 TTINGN
+770 TTIDGN
-776 VVIEKSTLEGNNIG
+776 VVIEKSTLEGDSMG
-790 VIEDKGSSAKLILE
+790 VIEDNGSSAELILE

-820 IRVTEGASFTMN
+820 IRVTKGASFTMN
-832 GGTIR
+832 GGTIQ
-837 DNIANTSSS
+837 DNIANTPSS

-863 NEGSICNNS
+863 NRGSICNNS

-883 SNDAKARFTMNG
+883 SSNAAKARFTMNG

-903 HSYTS
+903 HSYTPY
-908 DSTPTGAVFVK
+908 STPTGAVFVK
-919 YSAEFVLNNG
+919 YSAEFVLNEG

-942 GVAVMDELPTKE
+942 GVAVMDELPTEE

-961 YSGTISNNTA
+961 NGGTISNNTA

-982 SCSNRVS
+982 SCSNHVS

-1004 GVYSEGNTQIYTT
+1004 GVYSEGNTDIYTT
-1017 LHIQNALIT
+1017 LHIENALIT

-1038 CPTGDAKLYMQNGA
+1038 CPTGDAKLYMQDGA

-1097 DGFLYAPPGNL
+1097 DGFLYAPAGNR
-1108 GTSGQGTRYNAVE
+1108 GTSGQGTRYNTVE

-1141 VSDGVSIPAV
+1141 VSDGVSIPAT

-1175 IGEATSLSNS
+1175 IGEATSLSYS
-1185 ISVKKVWDNPG
+1185 ISVKKAWDNPG

-1214 GDVVSTAELTS
+1214 GDIVSTAELTG
-1225 ENGWQYTFTDLPL
+1225 ENGWQHTFTDFPL
-1238 SPNHYTVTEQPLEG
+1238 SPDHYTVTEQPLEG

-1330 EDLPESSY
+1330 EDLPEGTY

-1366 ERPLDPEPIEPIP
+1366 ERPLYPEPIEPIDPIP

-1389 TPPIVPETTGNEP
+1389 TPPIVPGTTGNEP
-1402 SPPST
+1402 NPPST

-1417 PTEESTEERSAES
+1417 PTEESTDESTEERSAES

-1465 LMFAGVGLLVFG
+1465 LMFAGAGLLVFG

>member
-1 MEAGCTIFL
+1 
-10 RWYTPPCGTRFAA
+10 
-23 HEHNDNAKERNTAM
+23 M

-60 AMAATNDDFVEDWE
+60 AMAATNDDFVEDRE
-74 GAADFTDDS
+74 DITDYTDDS
-83 YSSSEQL
+83 YSSGYSSSEQL

-110 VAEEDANDSSD
+110 IAEEDANDSSD
-121 TEIDKAADS
+121 TEIDRAADS

-139 VQVSDAAKDRNDLEN
+139 VQDTDAAEDRNDRED

-159 ESDTQN
+159 KSGTN
-165 PWEAGPSDAETEED
+165 PGEAGPSDAETAED
-179 VPDSWEETPKIDS
+179 VPDSWEKTPKIDS

-205 YYDDNALEEEMDDD
+205 YYDDDASEEEMDDD

-227 TMAHENYA
+227 TMAHEDYA
-235 YTDVSGTKYTVDL
+235 YTDVSSGTEYMVDL
-248 YTDHTATIWEL
+248 YTDHTAKIWKL

-269 LPSTIYYTGDD
+269 LPSTIYYTDAD
-280 GVQEPAPYTVTELSL
+280 GVPEPTPYTVTELRL
-295 SYYSGVTSDNNNYTS
+295 SYWSGVTSDNNNYTA
-310 LVLPDTLTDIRRSL
+310 LVLPDTLTDIGGSL

-344 TLQNMMELKT
+344 TLQNMKELKT
-354 LTFDEGVEEIAS
+354 LTFEEGVEEIAS
-366 GSVVSGCTKLETI
+366 GSVVSGCKSLTTI

-414 STFSKCTSL
+414 STFSECTSL
-423 KSIELPASITTIP
+423 ESIELPASITTIP
-436 RSMFAG
+436 SSMFAG

-457 IGNGAF
+457 IGNSAF
-463 GSVTDWN
+463 KS
-470 GHETADTALT
+470 DTALT

-499 SALTTVD
+499 SALETVD
-506 LHNVTTMEYG
+506 LHSVTTMGYG
-516 AFQGCKELSG
+516 AFQGCDALSG
-526 EIDLSK
+526 EIDLSN
-532 LEVIPGNAF
+532 LEVIPGHAF
-541 CYDSKITSVITCPT
+541 CYDPNITSVITCPT
-555 LKSIGDWAF
+555 LRSIGDWAF
-564 IWAGISTISLPET
+564 IWADISTISLPET
-577 LNSIGEYTFFLASLS
+577 LNSIGTYTFYKASLS
-592 GTVALPDSLTK
+592 GTVALPDSLTQ
-603 LGANAFN
+603 LGASAFS
-610 GCEEIEAIQIGSG
+610 GCEKVEAIQIGSG
-623 LTDIPSN
+623 LKDIPAN
-630 AFDGCRKLTT
+630 AFAGCTNLKT
-640 ITVNNRQEDVKI
+640 ITVNNRREDVTI
-652 PKIDRVTVTYTIPSL
+652 PKIDGVTVTYTIPSL
-667 TADDDKVS
+667 TADNDKVS
-675 TATDALSLQDAVKQA
+675 AAADALSLQQAVDQA
-690 ATNGTPVTIEK
+690 NGTPVTIEK

-707 PVTITAEQKVE
+707 PVRIAAGQRVE
-718 ITATENHNIFG
+718 ITANANENYNLFG
-729 NKDQNLAN
+729 NKDEKPTN
-737 LFVVEAGGELSLT
+737 LFVVEEGGELSLT

-770 TTINGN
+770 TTIDGN
-776 VVIEKSTLEGNNIG
+776 VVIEKSTLEGDSMG
-790 VIEDKGSSAKLILE
+790 VIEDNGSSAELILE

-810 HKIRGAHSAS
+810 HKIRGALSAS

-832 GGTIR
+832 GGTIQ

-863 NEGSICNNS
+863 NRGSICNNS

-883 SNDAKARFTMNG
+883 SSNAAKARFTMNG

-903 HSYTS
+903 HLYTPN
-908 DSTPTGAVFVK
+908 STPTGAVFVK

-929 TITGNCAYGGAGG
+929 TITGNYAHGGAGG
-942 GVAVMDELPTKE
+942 GVAVMDELPTEE

-961 YSGTISNNTA
+961 NGGTISNNTA

-982 SCSNRVS
+982 SCSNYVS

-1004 GVYSEGNTQIYTT
+1004 GVYSEGNTDIYTT
-1017 LHIQNALIT
+1017 LHIRNALIT

-1038 CPTGDAKLYMQNGA
+1038 CPTGDAKLYMQDGA

-1097 DGFLYAPPGNL
+1097 DGFLYAPAGNR
-1108 GTSGQGTRYNAVE
+1108 GTSGQGTRYNTVE

-1175 IGEATSLSNS
+1175 IGEATSLSYS
-1185 ISVKKVWDNPG
+1185 ISVKKAWDNPG

-1214 GDVVSTAELTS
+1214 GDIVSTAELTG
-1225 ENGWQYTFTDLPL
+1225 ENGWQHTFTDLPL
-1238 SPNHYTVTEQPLEG
+1238 SPDHYTVTEQPLEG

-1330 EDLPESSY
+1330 EDLPEGTY

-1366 ERPLDPEPIEPIP
+1366 ERPLYPEPIEPIDPIP

-1389 TPPIVPETTGNEP
+1389 TPPIVPGTTGNEP
-1402 SPPST
+1402 NPPST

-1417 PTEESTEERSAES
+1417 PTKESTEESTEERSAES

-1465 LMFAGVGLLVFG
+1465 LMFAGAGLLVFG

>member
-1 MEAGCTIFL
+1 
-10 RWYTPPCGTRFAA
+10 
-23 HEHNDNAKERNTAM
+23 M

-60 AMAATNDDFVEDWE
+60 AMAATNDDFVEDRE
-74 GAADFTDDS
+74 DIADYTDDS
-83 YSSSEQL
+83 YSSGYSSSEQL

-110 VAEEDANDSSD
+110 IAEEDANDSSD
-121 TEIDKAADS
+121 TEIDRAADS
-130 IEETEPEDE
+130 IEETESEDE
-139 VQVSDAAKDRNDLEN
+139 VQDTDAAEDRNDREY

-159 ESDTQN
+159 KSGTN
-165 PWEAGPSDAETEED
+165 PGETGPSDAETEED

-205 YYDDNALEEEMDDD
+205 YYDDDASEEEMDDD

-227 TMAHENYA
+227 TMAHKDYA
-235 YTDVSGTKYTVDL
+235 YTDVSSGTEYMVDL
-248 YTDHTATIWEL
+248 YTDHTAKIRQL
-259 TTSSGEAECI
+259 ITSSGGAECI
-269 LPSTIYYTGDD
+269 LPSTIYYTDD
-280 GVQEPAPYTVTELSL
+280 AGVQDPNPYTVTELSL
-295 SYYSGVTSDNNNYTS
+295 PFSSSVTSDYTT
-310 LVLPDTLTDIRRSL
+310 LVLPDTLTDMGGYL
-324 SGFKNVTEI
+324 SSFKNVTEI

-344 TLQNMMELKT
+344 TLQNMKELKT
-354 LTFDEGVEEIAS
+354 LTFEEGVEEIAS
-366 GSVVSGCTKLETI
+366 GSVVSGCKNLTTI

-388 SGTGTFSGASA
+388 SGTSTFSGASA

-414 STFSKCTSL
+414 STFSECTSL
-423 KSIELPASITTIP
+423 ESIELPASITTIP
-436 RSMFAG
+436 SYMFAG

-457 IGNGAF
+457 IGNSAF
-463 GSVTDWN
+463 KS
-470 GHETADTALT
+470 DTALT

-499 SALTTVD
+499 SALETVD
-506 LHNVTTMEYG
+506 LHSVTTMEYA
-516 AFQGCKELSG
+516 AFQGCDALSG
-526 EIDLSK
+526 EIDLSN
-532 LEVIPGNAF
+532 LEVIPGHAF
-541 CYDSKITSVITCPT
+541 CYDPNITSVVTCPT
-555 LKSIGDWAF
+555 LRSIGDWAF

-577 LNSIGEYTFFLASLS
+577 LNSIGTYTFYKSSLS
-592 GTVALPDSLTK
+592 GTVALPDSLTQ
-603 LGANAFN
+603 LGASAFS
-610 GCEEIEAIQIGSG
+610 GCEKVEAIQIGSG
-623 LTDIPSN
+623 LTDIPKD
-630 AFDGCRKLTT
+630 AFDGCTNLKT
-640 ITVNNRQEDVKI
+640 ITVNNRREDVHI
-652 PKIDRVTVTYTIPSL
+652 PEIDGVTVTYTIPSL
-667 TADDDKVS
+667 EATDDKVS
-675 TATDALSLQDAVKQA
+675 NAEGALSLQQAVDQA
-690 ATNGTPVTIEK
+690 NGPVTIEIEK
-701 DIRLDE
+701 NICLNA
-707 PVTITAEQKVE
+707 PVRIAAGQRVE
-718 ITATENHNIFG
+718 ITANTNCNIFG
-729 NKDQNLAN
+729 NKDKDLTN
-737 LFVVEAGGELSLT
+737 LFVVEEGGELSLT

-770 TTINGN
+770 TTIDGN
-776 VVIEKSTLEGNNIG
+776 VVIEKSTLEGNDMG
-790 VIEDKGSSAKLILE
+790 VIEDNGSSAELILE

-810 HKIRGAHSAS
+810 HKIRGALSAS

-832 GGTIR
+832 GGTIQ
-837 DNIANTSSS
+837 DNIANTPSS

-863 NEGSICNNS
+863 NGGSICNNS

-883 SNDAKARFTMNG
+883 SSNAAKARFTMNS

-903 HSYTS
+903 RSYTPN
-908 DSTPTGAVFVK
+908 STPTGAVFVK

-942 GVAVMDELPTKE
+942 GVAVMDELPTEE

-961 YSGTISNNTA
+961 NGGTISNNTA

-982 SCSNRVS
+982 SCSNYVS

-1004 GVYSEGNTQIYTT
+1004 GVYSEGNTEIYTT
-1017 LHIQNALIT
+1017 LHIENALIT

-1038 CPTGDAKLYMQNGA
+1038 CPTGDAKLYMQDGA

-1097 DGFLYAPPGNL
+1097 DGFLYAPAGNR
-1108 GTSGQGTRYNAVE
+1108 GTSGQGTRYNTVE

-1141 VSDGVSIPAV
+1141 VSDGVSIPAT

-1175 IGEATSLSNS
+1175 IGEATSLSYS
-1185 ISVKKVWDNPG
+1185 ISVKKAWDNPG

-1214 GDVVSTAELTS
+1214 GDIVSTAELTG
-1225 ENGWQYTFTDLPL
+1225 ENGWQHTFTDLPL
-1238 SPNHYTVTEQPLEG
+1238 SPDHYTVTEQPLEG

-1330 EDLPESSY
+1330 EDLPEGTY

-1366 ERPLDPEPIEPIP
+1366 ERPLYPEPIEPIDPIP

-1389 TPPIVPETTGNEP
+1389 TPPIVPGTTGNEP
-1402 SPPST
+1402 NPPST

-1417 PTEESTEERSAES
+1417 PTEESTEESTEERSAES

-1443 PSVSAKPPK
+1443 PSVSANPPK

-1465 LMFAGVGLLVFG
+1465 LMFAGAGLLVFG

>member
-1 MEAGCTIFL
+1 
-10 RWYTPPCGTRFAA
+10 
-23 HEHNDNAKERNTAM
+23 M

-60 AMAATNDDFVEDWE
+60 AMAATNDDFVEDRE
-74 GAADFTDDS
+74 DIADFTDDS
-83 YSSSEQL
+83 YSSGYSSSEQL

-98 LDEEVDDTAAEV
+98 LDEEVDDTAAKV
-110 VAEEDANDSSD
+110 IAEEDANDPSD
-121 TEIDKAADS
+121 TEIDRTADS

-139 VQVSDAAKDRNDLEN
+139 VQDTDAAEDRNDREDS
-154 PDEET
+154 DEET
-159 ESDTQN
+159 KSGTQN
-165 PWEAGPSDAETEED
+165 PEEAGPSDAETEED

-205 YYDDNALEEEMDDD
+205 YYDDDASEEEIDDD

-227 TMAHENYA
+227 TMAHKDYA
-235 YTDVSGTKYTVDL
+235 YTDVSSGTEYMVDL
-248 YTDHTATIWEL
+248 YTDYTAKIRRL
-259 TTSSGEAECI
+259 TSSSGGAECI
-269 LPSTIYYTGDD
+269 LPSTIYYTDD
-280 GVQEPAPYTVTELSL
+280 AGVQDPNPYTVTELSL
-295 SYYSGVTSDNNNYTS
+295 PFSSSVTSDYTT
-310 LVLPDTLTDIRRSL
+310 LVLPDTLTDMGGYL
-324 SGFKNVTEI
+324 SSFKNVTEI
-333 TIPGSVKVFNA
+333 TIPGSVKVFKA
-344 TLQNMMELKT
+344 ILQNMTELKT
-354 LTFDEGVEEIAS
+354 LTFEEGVEEIAS
-366 GSVVSGCTKLETI
+366 GSVVSGCKNLTTI

-388 SGTGTFSGASA
+388 SGTDTFSGASA

-414 STFSKCTSL
+414 STFSECTSL
-423 KSIELPASITTIP
+423 ESIELPASITTIP
-436 RSMFAG
+436 SHMFAG

-457 IGNGAF
+457 IDNGAF
-463 GSVTDWN
+463 GSVTDWKN
-470 GHETADTALT
+470 HETADTALT

-499 SALTTVD
+499 SALETVD
-506 LHNVTTMEYG
+506 LHSVTTMGYA
-516 AFQGCKELSG
+516 AFQGCKALSG
-526 EIDLSK
+526 KIDLSN
-532 LEVIPGNAF
+532 LEEIPGHAF
-541 CYDSKITSVITCPT
+541 CYDPNITSVITCST
-555 LKSIGDWAF
+555 LSSIGDWAF

-577 LNSIGEYTFFLASLS
+577 LNSIGTYTFYKASLS
-592 GTVALPDSLTK
+592 GTVALPDSLTQ
-603 LGANAFN
+603 LGASAFS
-610 GCEEIEAIQIGSG
+610 GCKEVEAIQIGSG
-623 LTDIPSN
+623 LTDIPPN
-630 AFDGCRKLTT
+630 AFAGCTNLKT
-640 ITVNNRQEDVKI
+640 ITVNNRREDVTI
-652 PKIDRVTVTYTIPSL
+652 PKIDGVTVTYTIPSL
-667 TADDDKVS
+667 EATDDKVS
-675 TATDALSLQDAVKQA
+675 NAEGALSLQQAVDQA
-690 ATNGTPVTIEK
+690 NGPVTIEIEK
-701 DIRLDE
+701 NICLNA
-707 PVTITAEQKVE
+707 PVTIAKGKQVE
-718 ITATENHNIFG
+718 ITANANENYNLFG
-729 NKDQNLAN
+729 NKDEKPTN
-737 LFVVEAGGELSLT
+737 LFVVEEGGELSLT

-770 TTINGN
+770 TTIDGN
-776 VVIEKSTLEGNNIG
+776 VVIEKSTLEGNDVG
-790 VIEDKGSSAKLILE
+790 VIEDNGSSAELILE

-810 HKIRGAHSAS
+810 HKIRGALSAS

-832 GGTIR
+832 GGTIQA
-837 DNIANTSSS
+837 NIANTSSS

-863 NEGSICNNS
+863 NGGSICNNS

-883 SNDAKARFTMNG
+883 SSNAAKARFTMNG
-895 GTLSNNES
+895 GSLSNNES
-903 HSYTS
+903 RSYTPN
-908 DSTPTGAVFVK
+908 STPTGAVFVK
-919 YSAEFVLNNG
+919 YSAEFVLNDG
-929 TITGNCAYGGAGG
+929 TITGNCAHDGAGG
-942 GVAVMDELPTKE
+942 GVAVMDELPTEE

-961 YSGTISNNTA
+961 NGGTISNNTA

-982 SCSNRVS
+982 SCSNYVS

-1004 GVYSEGNTQIYTT
+1004 GVYSEGNTEIYTT
-1017 LHIQNALIT
+1017 LHIENALIT

-1038 CPTGDAKLYMQNGA
+1038 CPTGDAKLYMQDGA

-1097 DGFLYAPPGNL
+1097 DGFLYAPAGNR
-1108 GTSGQGTRYNAVE
+1108 GTSGQGTRYNTVE

-1141 VSDGVSIPAV
+1141 VSDGVSIPAT

-1175 IGEATSLSNS
+1175 IGEATSLSYS
-1185 ISVKKVWDNPG
+1185 ISVKKAWDNPG

-1214 GDVVSTAELTS
+1214 GDIVSTAELTG
-1225 ENGWQYTFTDLPL
+1225 ENGWQHTFTDLPL
-1238 SPNHYTVTEQPLEG
+1238 SPDHYTVTEQPLEG

-1330 EDLPESSY
+1330 EDLPEGTY

-1366 ERPLDPEPIEPIP
+1366 ERPLYPEPIEPIDPIP

-1389 TPPIVPETTGNEP
+1389 TPPIVPGTTGNEP
-1402 SPPST
+1402 NPPST

-1417 PTEESTEERSAES
+1417 PTEESTEESTEERSAES

-1443 PSVSAKPPK
+1443 PSVSANPPK

-1465 LMFAGVGLLVFG
+1465 LMFAGAGLLVFG

>member
-1 MEAGCTIFL
+1 
-10 RWYTPPCGTRFAA
+10 
-23 HEHNDNAKERNTAM
+23 M

-60 AMAATNDDFVEDWE
+60 AMAATNDDFVEDRE
-74 GAADFTDDS
+74 DIADYTDDS
-83 YSSSEQL
+83 YSSGYSSSEQL

-110 VAEEDANDSSD
+110 IAEEDANDSSD
-121 TEIDKAADS
+121 TEIDRAADS

-139 VQVSDAAKDRNDLEN
+139 VQNTDAAEDRNDREY

-159 ESDTQN
+159 KSGTN
-165 PWEAGPSDAETEED
+165 PGEAGPSDAETEED

-205 YYDDNALEEEMDDD
+205 YYDDDASEEEMDDD

-227 TMAHENYA
+227 TMAHEDYA
-235 YTDVSGTKYTVDL
+235 YTDVSSGTEYMVDL
-248 YTDHTATIWEL
+248 YTDHTAKIWKL

-269 LPSTIYYTGDD
+269 LPSTIYYTDAD
-280 GVQEPAPYTVTELSL
+280 GVPEPTPYTVTELRL
-295 SYYSGVTSDNNNYTS
+295 SYWSGVTSDNNNYTA
-310 LVLPDTLTDIRRSL
+310 LVLPDTLTDIGGSL

-344 TLQNMMELKT
+344 TLQNMKQLKT

-366 GSVVSGCTKLETI
+366 GSVVSGCKSLTTI

-414 STFSKCTSL
+414 STFSECTSL

-436 RSMFAG
+436 SSMFAG

-463 GSVTDWN
+463 GSVTDWKDQ
-470 GHETADTALT
+470 EIADTVLT

-499 SALTTVD
+499 SALETVD
-506 LHNVTTMEYG
+506 LHSVTTMGYG
-516 AFQGCKELSG
+516 AFQGCDALSG
-526 EIDLSK
+526 EIDLSN
-532 LEVIPGNAF
+532 LEVIPGHAF
-541 CYDSKITSVITCPT
+541 CYDPNITSVITCPT
-555 LKSIGDWAF
+555 LRSIGDWAF
-564 IWAGISTISLPET
+564 IWADISTISLPET
-577 LNSIGEYTFFLASLS
+577 LNSIGTYTFYKASLS
-592 GTVALPDSLTK
+592 GTVALPDSLTQ
-603 LGANAFN
+603 LGASAFS
-610 GCEEIEAIQIGSG
+610 GCEEVNAIQIGSG
-623 LTDIPSN
+623 LKDIPAN
-630 AFDGCRKLTT
+630 AFAGCTNLKT
-640 ITVNNRQEDVKI
+640 ITVNNRREDVTI
-652 PKIDRVTVTYTIPSL
+652 PKIDGVTVTYTIPSL
-667 TADDDKVS
+667 EATDDKVS
-675 TATDALSLQDAVKQA
+675 NAEGALSLQQAVDQA
-690 ATNGTPVTIEK
+690 NGPVTIEIEK
-701 DIRLDE
+701 NICLNA
-707 PVTITAEQKVE
+707 PVTIAKGKQVE
-718 ITATENHNIFG
+718 ITANANENYNLFG
-729 NKDQNLAN
+729 NKDEKPTN
-737 LFVVEAGGELSLT
+737 LFVVEEGGELSLT

-770 TTINGN
+770 TTIDGN
-776 VVIEKSTLEGNNIG
+776 VVIEKSTLEGDSMG
-790 VIEDKGSSAKLILE
+790 VIEDNGSSAELILE

-810 HKIRGAHSAS
+810 HKIRGALSAS

-832 GGTIR
+832 GGTIQ

-863 NEGSICNNS
+863 NGGSICNNS

-883 SNDAKARFTMNG
+883 SSNAAKARFTMNG
-895 GTLSNNES
+895 GTLRNNES
-903 HSYTS
+903 RSYTPY
-908 DSTPTGAVFVK
+908 STPTGAVFVK

-929 TITGNCAYGGAGG
+929 TITGNCAHDGAGG
-942 GVAVMDELPTKE
+942 GVAVMDELPTEE

-961 YSGTISNNTA
+961 NGGTISNNTA
-971 SGYRCSGGGIY
+971 SGSRCSGGGIY
-982 SCSNRVS
+982 SCSNYVS

-1004 GVYSEGNTQIYTT
+1004 GVYSEGNTEIYTT
-1017 LHIQNALIT
+1017 LHIENALIT

-1038 CPTGDAKLYMQNGA
+1038 CPTGDAKLYMQDGA

-1097 DGFLYAPPGNL
+1097 DGFLYAPAGNR

-1141 VSDGVSIPAV
+1141 VSDGVSIPAT

-1175 IGEATSLSNS
+1175 IGEATSLSHS
-1185 ISVKKVWDNPG
+1185 ILVKKAWDNPG
-1196 YEDTQPSGVTIH
+1196 HEDTQPSGVTIH

-1214 GDVVSTAELTS
+1214 GDIVSTAELTG
-1225 ENGWQYTFTDLPL
+1225 ENGWQHTFTDLPL
-1238 SPNHYTVTEQPLEG
+1238 SPDHYTVTEQPLEG

-1330 EDLPESSY
+1330 EDLPEGTY

-1344 VPGYETLIERSDA
+1344 VPGYETLIERSDT

-1366 ERPLDPEPIEPIP
+1366 ERPLYPEPIEPIDPIP

-1389 TPPIVPETTGNEP
+1389 TPPIVPGTTGNEP

-1417 PTEESTEERSAES
+1417 PTEESTEESTEERSAES

-1465 LMFAGVGLLVFG
+1465 LMFAGAGLLVFG

>member
-1 MEAGCTIFL
+1 
-10 RWYTPPCGTRFAA
+10 
-23 HEHNDNAKERNTAM
+23 M

-60 AMAATNDDFVEDWE
+60 AMAATNDDFVEDRE
-74 GAADFTDDS
+74 DIADYTDDS
-83 YSSSEQL
+83 YSSGYSSSEQL

-110 VAEEDANDSSD
+110 IAEEDANDSSD
-121 TEIDKAADS
+121 TEIDRAADS

-139 VQVSDAAKDRNDLEN
+139 VQNTDAAEDRNDREY

-159 ESDTQN
+159 KSGTN
-165 PWEAGPSDAETEED
+165 PGEAGPSDAETEED
-179 VPDSWEETPKIDS
+179 VPDSWEKTPKIDS

-205 YYDDNALEEEMDDD
+205 YYDDDASEEEMDDD

-227 TMAHENYA
+227 TMAHEDYA
-235 YTDVSGTKYTVDL
+235 YTDVSSGTEYMVDL
-248 YTDHTATIWEL
+248 YTDHTAKIWKL

-269 LPSTIYYTGDD
+269 LPSTIYYTDAD
-280 GVQEPAPYTVTELSL
+280 GVPEPNPYTVTELRFSPYGN
-295 SYYSGVTSDNNNYTS
+295 SVTSVNNNYTA
-310 LVLPDTLTDIRRSL
+310 LVLPDTLTDIGGSL

-344 TLQNMMELKT
+344 TLQYMKQLRT
-354 LTFDEGVEEIAS
+354 LTFEEGVEEIAS
-366 GSVVSGCTKLETI
+366 GSVVSGCKSLTTI

-414 STFSKCTSL
+414 STFSECTSL
-423 KSIELPASITTIP
+423 ESIELPASITTIP
-436 RSMFAG
+436 SYMFAG

-457 IGNGAF
+457 IGNSAF
-463 GSVTDWN
+463 KS
-470 GHETADTALT
+470 DTALT

-499 SALTTVD
+499 SALETVD
-506 LHNVTTMEYG
+506 LHSVTTMEYG
-516 AFQGCKELSG
+516 AFQGCDALSG
-526 EIDLSK
+526 EIDLSN
-532 LEVIPGNAF
+532 LEVIPGHAF
-541 CYDSKITSVITCPT
+541 CYDPNITSVVTCPT
-555 LKSIGDWAF
+555 LRSIGDWAF

-577 LNSIGEYTFFLASLS
+577 LNSIGTYTFYKASLS
-592 GTVALPDSLTK
+592 GTVALPDSLTQ
-603 LGANAFN
+603 LGASAFS
-610 GCEEIEAIQIGSG
+610 GCEKVEAIQIGSG
-623 LTDIPSN
+623 LTDIPKD
-630 AFDGCRKLTT
+630 AFDGCKPKT
-640 ITVNNRQEDVKI
+640 ITVNNRREDVHI
-652 PKIDRVTVTYTIPSL
+652 PEIDGVTVTYTIPSL
-667 TADDDKVS
+667 EATDDKVS
-675 TATDALSLQDAVKQA
+675 NAEGALSLQQAVNQA
-690 ATNGTPVTIEK
+690 NGTPVTIEK

-707 PVTITAEQKVE
+707 PVRIAAGQRVE
-718 ITATENHNIFG
+718 ITANENCNIFG
-729 NKDQNLAN
+729 NKDENLAN
-737 LFVVEAGGELSLT
+737 LFVVEEGGELSLT

-770 TTINGN
+770 TTIDGN
-776 VVIEKSTLEGNNIG
+776 VVIEKSTLEGNDVG
-790 VIEDKGSSAKLILE
+790 VIEDNGSSAELILE

-832 GGTIR
+832 GGTIQ
-837 DNIANTSSS
+837 DNIANTASS

-863 NEGSICNNS
+863 NGGSICNNS

-883 SNDAKARFTMNG
+883 SNNAAKARFTMNS

-903 HSYTS
+903 RSYTPK
-908 DSTPTGAVFVK
+908 STPTGAVFVK

-942 GVAVMDELPTKE
+942 GVAVMDELPTEE

-961 YSGTISNNTA
+961 YDGTISNNKA
-971 SGYRCSGGGIY
+971 SGYRCDGGGIY
-982 SCSNRVS
+982 SCSNHVS

-1004 GVYSEGNTQIYTT
+1004 GVYSEGNTEIYTT
-1017 LHIQNALIT
+1017 LHIENALIT

-1038 CPTGDAKLYMQNGA
+1038 CPTGDAKLYMQDGA

-1097 DGFLYAPPGNL
+1097 DGFLYAPAGNR
-1108 GTSGQGTRYNAVE
+1108 GTSGQGTRYNTVE

-1141 VSDGVSIPAV
+1141 VSGGVSIPAT

-1175 IGEATSLSNS
+1175 IGEATSLSYS
-1185 ISVKKVWDNPG
+1185 ISVKKAWDNPG

-1214 GDVVSTAELTS
+1214 GDIVSTAELTG
-1225 ENGWQYTFTDLPL
+1225 ENGWQHTFTDLPL
-1238 SPNHYTVTEQPLEG
+1238 SPDHYTVTEQPLEG

-1330 EDLPESSY
+1330 EDLPEGTY

-1366 ERPLDPEPIEPIP
+1366 ERPLYPEPIEPIDPIP

-1389 TPPIVPETTGNEP
+1389 TPPIVPGTTGNEP
-1402 SPPST
+1402 NPPST

-1417 PTEESTEERSAES
+1417 PTEESTEESTEERSAES

-1443 PSVSAKPPK
+1443 SSVSAKPPK

-1465 LMFAGVGLLVFG
+1465 LMFAGAGLLVFG

>member
-1 MEAGCTIFL
+1 
-10 RWYTPPCGTRFAA
+10 
-23 HEHNDNAKERNTAM
+23 M

-60 AMAATNDDFVEDWE
+60 AMAATNDDFVEDRE
-74 GAADFTDDS
+74 DIADYTDDS
-83 YSSSEQL
+83 YSSGYSSSEQL

-110 VAEEDANDSSD
+110 IAEEDANDSSD
-121 TEIDKAADS
+121 TEIDRAADS

-139 VQVSDAAKDRNDLEN
+139 VQDTDAAEDRNDREY

-159 ESDTQN
+159 KSGTN
-165 PWEAGPSDAETEED
+165 PGEAGPSDAETEED

-192 ELEAAIASEDPFS
+192 ELEAAIASEDLFS
-205 YYDDNALEEEMDDD
+205 YYDDDASEEEMDDD

-227 TMAHENYA
+227 TMAHEDYA
-235 YTDVSGTKYTVDL
+235 YTDVSSGTEYMVDL
-248 YTDHTATIWEL
+248 YTDHTAKIWKL

-269 LPSTIYYTGDD
+269 LPSTIYYTDDD
-280 GVQEPAPYTVTELSL
+280 GVPEPNPYTVTELRFSPYGN
-295 SYYSGVTSDNNNYTS
+295 SVTSVNNNYTA
-310 LVLPDTLTDIRRSL
+310 LVLPDTLTDIGGSL

-344 TLQNMMELKT
+344 TLQYMKQLRT
-354 LTFDEGVEEIAS
+354 LTFEEGVEEIAS
-366 GSVVSGCTKLETI
+366 GSVVSGCKSLTTI

-414 STFSKCTSL
+414 STFSECTSL
-423 KSIELPASITTIP
+423 ESIELPASITTIP
-436 RSMFAG
+436 SHMFAG

-463 GSVTDWN
+463 GSVTDWKDQ
-470 GHETADTALT
+470 ETADTALT

-499 SALTTVD
+499 SALETVD
-506 LHNVTTMEYG
+506 LHSVTTMEYA
-516 AFQGCKELSG
+516 AFQGCDALSG
-526 EIDLSK
+526 EIDLSN
-532 LEVIPGNAF
+532 LEVIPGHAF
-541 CYDSKITSVITCPT
+541 CYDPNITSVVTCPT
-555 LKSIGDWAF
+555 LRSIGDWAF

-577 LNSIGEYTFFLASLS
+577 LNSIGTYTFYKSSLS
-592 GTVALPDSLTK
+592 GTVALPDSLTQ
-603 LGANAFN
+603 LGASAFS
-610 GCEEIEAIQIGSG
+610 GCEKVEAIQIGSG
-623 LTDIPSN
+623 LTDIPKD
-630 AFDGCRKLTT
+630 AFDGCKPKT
-640 ITVNNRQEDVKI
+640 ITVNNRREDVTI
-652 PKIDRVTVTYTIPSL
+652 PKIDGVTVTYTIPSL
-667 TADDDKVS
+667 EATDDKVS
-675 TATDALSLQDAVKQA
+675 NAEGALSLQQAVDQA
-690 ATNGTPVTIEK
+690 NGTPVTIEK

-707 PVTITAEQKVE
+707 PVRIAAGQRVE
-718 ITATENHNIFG
+718 ITANTNCNIFG
-729 NKDQNLAN
+729 NKDKDLTN
-737 LFVVEAGGELSLT
+737 LFVVEEGGELSLT

-770 TTINGN
+770 TTIDGN
-776 VVIEKSTLEGNNIG
+776 VVIEKSTLEGDSMG
-790 VIEDKGSSAKLILE
+790 VIEDNGSSAELILE

-810 HKIRGAHSAS
+810 HKIRGALSAS

-832 GGTIR
+832 GGTIQ
-837 DNIANTSSS
+837 DNIANTPSS

-863 NEGSICNNS
+863 NGGSICNNS

-883 SNDAKARFTMNG
+883 SNNAAKARFTMNG

-903 HSYTS
+903 RSYTPY
-908 DSTPTGAVFVK
+908 STPTGAVFVK

-929 TITGNCAYGGAGG
+929 TITGNCAHDGAGG
-942 GVAVMDELPTKE
+942 GVAVMDELPTEE

-961 YSGTISNNTA
+961 NGGTISNNTA

-982 SCSNRVS
+982 SCSNYVS

-1004 GVYSEGNTQIYTT
+1004 GVYSEGNTEIYTT
-1017 LHIQNALIT
+1017 LHIENALIT

-1038 CPTGDAKLYMQNGA
+1038 CPTGDAKLYMQDGA

-1097 DGFLYAPPGNL
+1097 DGFLYAPPGNR
-1108 GTSGQGTRYNAVE
+1108 GTSGQGTRYNTVE

-1141 VSDGVSIPAV
+1141 VSDGVSIPAT

-1175 IGEATSLSNS
+1175 IGEATSLSYS
-1185 ISVKKVWDNPG
+1185 ISVKKAWDNPG
-1196 YEDTQPSGVTIH
+1196 YEDTQPSSVTIH

-1214 GDVVSTAELTS
+1214 GDIVSTAELTG

-1264 FIITNTYL
+1264 FIITNTHL
-1272 TTPTPDVPA
+1272 TTPTPMPDVPA

-1330 EDLPESSY
+1330 EDLPEGTY

-1366 ERPLDPEPIEPIP
+1366 ERPLYPEPIEPIDPIP

-1389 TPPIVPETTGNEP
+1389 TPPIVPGTTGNEP
-1402 SPPST
+1402 NPPST

-1417 PTEESTEERSAES
+1417 PTEESTDESTEERSAES

-1443 PSVSAKPPK
+1443 SSVSAKPPK

-1465 LMFAGVGLLVFG
+1465 LMFAGAGLLVFG

>member
-1 MEAGCTIFL
+1 
-10 RWYTPPCGTRFAA
+10 
-23 HEHNDNAKERNTAM
+23 M

-60 AMAATNDDFVEDWE
+60 AMAATNDDFVEDRE
-74 GAADFTDDS
+74 DIADYTDDS
-83 YSSSEQL
+83 YSSGYSSSEQL

-110 VAEEDANDSSD
+110 IAEEDANDSSD
-121 TEIDKAADS
+121 TEIDRAADS
-130 IEETEPEDE
+130 IEETEPGDE
-139 VQVSDAAKDRNDLEN
+139 VQDTDAAEDRNDREY

-159 ESDTQN
+159 KSGTN
-165 PWEAGPSDAETEED
+165 PGEAGPSDAETEED

-205 YYDDNALEEEMDDD
+205 YYDDDASEEEMDDD

-227 TMAHENYA
+227 TMAHEDYA
-235 YTDVSGTKYTVDL
+235 YTDVSSGTEYMVDL
-248 YTDHTATIWEL
+248 YTDHTAKIWKL

-269 LPSTIYYTGDD
+269 LPSTIYYTDDD
-280 GVQEPAPYTVTELSL
+280 GVPEPNPYTVTELRFSPYGN
-295 SYYSGVTSDNNNYTS
+295 SVTSVNNNYTA
-310 LVLPDTLTDIRRSL
+310 LVLPDTLTDIGGSL

-344 TLQNMMELKT
+344 TLQYMKQLRT
-354 LTFDEGVEEIAS
+354 LTFEEGVEEIAS
-366 GSVVSGCTKLETI
+366 GSVVSGCKSLTTI

-414 STFSKCTSL
+414 STFSECTSL
-423 KSIELPASITTIP
+423 ESIELPASITTIP
-436 RSMFAG
+436 SYMFAG
-442 CSALERVTAKGTITA
+442 CSALERVTVKGTITA
-457 IGNGAF
+457 IGNSAF
-463 GSVTDWN
+463 KS
-470 GHETADTALT
+470 DTALT

-499 SALTTVD
+499 SALKTVD
-506 LHNVTTMEYG
+506 LHSVTTMEYA
-516 AFQGCKELSG
+516 AFQGCDALSG
-526 EIDLSK
+526 EIDLSN
-532 LEVIPGNAF
+532 LEVIPGHAF
-541 CYDSKITSVITCPT
+541 CYDPNITSVVTCPT
-555 LKSIGDWAF
+555 LRSIGDWAF

-577 LNSIGEYTFFLASLS
+577 LNSIGTYTFYKASLS
-592 GTVALPDSLTK
+592 GTVALPDSLTQ
-603 LGANAFN
+603 LGASAFS
-610 GCEEIEAIQIGSG
+610 GCEKVEAIQIGSG
-623 LTDIPSN
+623 LTDIPKD
-630 AFDGCRKLTT
+630 AFDGCKPKT
-640 ITVNNRQEDVKI
+640 ITVNNRREDVTI
-652 PKIDRVTVTYTIPSL
+652 PKIDGVTVTYTIPSL
-667 TADDDKVS
+667 TADNDKVS
-675 TATDALSLQDAVKQA
+675 AAADALSLQQAVDQA
-690 ATNGTPVTIEK
+690 NGTPVTIEIEK

-707 PVTITAEQKVE
+707 SVRIIAGQRVE
-718 ITATENHNIFG
+718 ITANANCNIFG
-729 NKDQNLAN
+729 NKDENVKN
-737 LFVVEAGGELSLT
+737 LFVVEPGGELSLT

-770 TTINGN
+770 TTIDGN
-776 VVIEKSTLEGNNIG
+776 VVIEKSTLEGNDVG
-790 VIEDKGSSAKLILE
+790 VIEDNGSSAELILE

-832 GGTIR
+832 GGTIQ

-863 NEGSICNNS
+863 NGGSICNNS

-883 SNDAKARFTMNG
+883 SSNAAKARFTMNG
-895 GTLSNNES
+895 GSLSNNES
-903 HSYTS
+903 RSYTPN
-908 DSTPTGAVFVK
+908 STPTGAVFVK
-919 YSAEFVLNNG
+919 YSAEFVLNDG
-929 TITGNCAYGGAGG
+929 TITGNCAHDGAGG
-942 GVAVMDELPTKE
+942 GVAVMDELPTEE

-961 YSGTISNNTA
+961 NGGTISNNTA

-982 SCSNRVS
+982 SCSNYVS

-1004 GVYSEGNTQIYTT
+1004 GVYSEGNTEIYTT
-1017 LHIQNALIT
+1017 LHIENALIT

-1038 CPTGDAKLYMQNGA
+1038 CPTGDAKLYMQDGA

-1097 DGFLYAPPGNL
+1097 DGFLYAPPGNR
-1108 GTSGQGTRYNAVE
+1108 GTSGQGTRYNTVE

-1141 VSDGVSIPAV
+1141 VSDGVSIPAT

-1175 IGEATSLSNS
+1175 IGEATSLSYS
-1185 ISVKKVWDNPG
+1185 ISVKKAWDNPG
-1196 YEDTQPSGVTIH
+1196 YEDTQPSSVTIH

-1214 GDVVSTAELTS
+1214 GDIVSTAELTG

-1264 FIITNTYL
+1264 FIITNTHL
-1272 TTPTPDVPA
+1272 TTPTPMPDVPA

-1330 EDLPESSY
+1330 EDLPEGTY

-1366 ERPLDPEPIEPIP
+1366 ERPLYPEPIEPIDPIP

-1389 TPPIVPETTGNEP
+1389 TPPIVPGTTGNEP
-1402 SPPST
+1402 NPPST

-1417 PTEESTEERSAES
+1417 PTEESTDESTEERSAES

-1465 LMFAGVGLLVFG
+1465 LMFAGAGLLVFG

>member
-1 MEAGCTIFL
+1 M
-10 RWYTPPCGTRFAA
+10 
-23 HEHNDNAKERNTAM
+23 
-37 KKRLLAGLLATS
+37 
-49 IALSISMGAFP
+49 
-60 AMAATNDDFVEDWE
+60 
-74 GAADFTDDS
+74 
-83 YSSSEQL
+83 
-90 FDDIIFFD
+90 
-98 LDEEVDDTAAEV
+98 DEEVDDTAAEV
-110 VAEEDANDSSD
+110 IAEEDANDSSD
-121 TEIDKAADS
+121 TEIDRAADS

-139 VQVSDAAKDRNDLEN
+139 VQNTDAAEDRNDREY

-159 ESDTQN
+159 KSGTN
-165 PWEAGPSDAETEED
+165 PGEAGPSDAETEED

-205 YYDDNALEEEMDDD
+205 YYDDDASEEEMDDD

-227 TMAHENYA
+227 TMAHEDYA
-235 YTDVSGTKYTVDL
+235 YTDVSSGTEYMVDL
-248 YTDHTATIWEL
+248 YTDHTAKIWKL

-269 LPSTIYYTGDD
+269 LPSTIYYTDAD
-280 GVQEPAPYTVTELSL
+280 GVPEPTPYTVTELRL
-295 SYYSGVTSDNNNYTS
+295 SYWSGVTSDNNNYTA
-310 LVLPDTLTDIRRSL
+310 LVLPDTLTDIGGSL

-344 TLQNMMELKT
+344 TLQNMKQLKT

-366 GSVVSGCTKLETI
+366 GSVVSGCKSLTTI

-399 LTDITLP
+399 LTDITLS

-414 STFSKCTSL
+414 STFSECTSL

-436 RSMFAG
+436 SSMFAG

-463 GSVTDWN
+463 GSVTDWKDQ
-470 GHETADTALT
+470 EIADTVLT

-499 SALTTVD
+499 SALETVD
-506 LHNVTTMEYG
+506 LHSVTTMGYG
-516 AFQGCKELSG
+516 AFQGCDALSG
-526 EIDLSK
+526 EIDLSN
-532 LEVIPGNAF
+532 LEVIPGHAF
-541 CYDSKITSVITCPT
+541 CYDPNITSVITCPT
-555 LKSIGDWAF
+555 LRSIGDWAF
-564 IWAGISTISLPET
+564 IWADISTISLPET
-577 LNSIGEYTFFLASLS
+577 LNSIGTYTFYKASLS
-592 GTVALPDSLTK
+592 GTVALPDSLTQ
-603 LGANAFN
+603 LGASAFS
-610 GCEEIEAIQIGSG
+610 GCEEVNAIQIGSG
-623 LTDIPSN
+623 LKDIPAN
-630 AFDGCRKLTT
+630 AFAGCTNLKT
-640 ITVNNRQEDVKI
+640 ITVNNRREDVTI
-652 PKIDRVTVTYTIPSL
+652 PKIDGVTVTYTIPSL
-667 TADDDKVS
+667 EATDDKVS
-675 TATDALSLQDAVKQA
+675 NAEGALSLQQAVDQA
-690 ATNGTPVTIEK
+690 NGPVTIEIEK
-701 DIRLDE
+701 NICLNA
-707 PVTITAEQKVE
+707 PVTIAKGKQVE
-718 ITATENHNIFG
+718 ITANANENYNLFG
-729 NKDQNLAN
+729 NKDEKPTN
-737 LFVVEAGGELSLT
+737 LFVVEEGGELSLT

-770 TTINGN
+770 TTIDGN
-776 VVIEKSTLEGNNIG
+776 VVIEKSTLEGDSMG
-790 VIEDKGSSAKLILE
+790 VIEDNGSSAELILE

-810 HKIRGAHSAS
+810 HKIRGALSAS

-832 GGTIR
+832 GGTIQ

-863 NEGSICNNS
+863 NGGSICNNS

-883 SNDAKARFTMNG
+883 SSNAAKARFTMNG
-895 GTLSNNES
+895 GTLRNNES
-903 HSYTS
+903 RSYTPY
-908 DSTPTGAVFVK
+908 STPTGAVFVK

-929 TITGNCAYGGAGG
+929 TITGNCAHDGAGG
-942 GVAVMDELPTKE
+942 GVAVMDELPTEE

-961 YSGTISNNTA
+961 NGGTISNNTA
-971 SGYRCSGGGIY
+971 SGSRCSGGGIY
-982 SCSNRVS
+982 SCSNYVS

-1004 GVYSEGNTQIYTT
+1004 GVYSEGNTEIYTT
-1017 LHIQNALIT
+1017 LHIENALIT

-1038 CPTGDAKLYMQNGA
+1038 CPTGDAKLYMQDGA

-1064 DFASPE
+1064 HFSSPE

-1097 DGFLYAPPGNL
+1097 DGFLYAPAGNR

-1141 VSDGVSIPAV
+1141 VSDGVSIPAT

-1175 IGEATSLSNS
+1175 IGEAPSLSHS
-1185 ISVKKVWDNPG
+1185 ILVKKAWDNPG
-1196 YEDTQPSGVTIH
+1196 HEDTQPSGVTIH

-1214 GDVVSTAELTS
+1214 GDIVSTAELTG
-1225 ENGWQYTFTDLPL
+1225 ENGWQHTFTDLPL
-1238 SPNHYTVTEQPLEG
+1238 SPDHYTVTEQPLEG

-1330 EDLPESSY
+1330 EDLPEGTY

-1344 VPGYETLIERSDA
+1344 VPGYETLIERSDT

-1366 ERPLDPEPIEPIP
+1366 ERPLYPEPIEPIDPIP

-1389 TPPIVPETTGNEP
+1389 TPPIVPGTTGNEP

-1417 PTEESTEERSAES
+1417 PTEESTEESTEERSAES

-1465 LMFAGVGLLVFG
+1465 LMFAGAGLLVFG

>member
-1 MEAGCTIFL
+1 
-10 RWYTPPCGTRFAA
+10 
-23 HEHNDNAKERNTAM
+23 M

-60 AMAATNDDFVEDWE
+60 AMAATNDDFVEDRE
-74 GAADFTDDS
+74 DIADYTDDS
-83 YSSSEQL
+83 YSSGYSSSEQL

-110 VAEEDANDSSD
+110 IAEEDANDSSD
-121 TEIDKAADS
+121 TEIDRAADS

-139 VQVSDAAKDRNDLEN
+139 VQNTDAAEDRNDREDS
-154 PDEET
+154 DEET
-159 ESDTQN
+159 KSGTN
-165 PWEAGPSDAETEED
+165 PGETGPSDAETEED

-205 YYDDNALEEEMDDD
+205 YYDDDASEEEMDDD

-227 TMAHENYA
+227 TMAHEDYA
-235 YTDVSGTKYTVDL
+235 YTDVSSGTEYMVDL
-248 YTDHTATIWEL
+248 YTDHTAKIWKL
-259 TTSSGEAECI
+259 ITSSGGAECI
-269 LPSTIYYTGDD
+269 LPSTIYYTDD
-280 GVQEPAPYTVTELSL
+280 DDVPEPTPYTVTELRFSPYGN
-295 SYYSGVTSDNNNYTS
+295 SVTSVNNNYTA
-310 LVLPDTLTDIRRSL
+310 LVLPDTLTDIGGSL

-344 TLQNMMELKT
+344 TLQYMKQLRT
-354 LTFDEGVEEIAS
+354 LTFEEGVEEIAS
-366 GSVVSGCTKLETI
+366 GSVVSGCKNLTTI

-414 STFSKCTSL
+414 STFSECTSL

-436 RSMFAG
+436 SYMFAG

-457 IGNGAF
+457 IGNSAF
-463 GSVTDWN
+463 KS
-470 GHETADTALT
+470 DTALT

-499 SALTTVD
+499 SALKTVD
-506 LHNVTTMEYG
+506 LHSVTTMEYG
-516 AFQGCKELSG
+516 AFQGCDALSG
-526 EIDLSK
+526 EIDLSN
-532 LEVIPGNAF
+532 LEEIPGNAF
-541 CYDSKITSVITCPT
+541 CYDPNITSVITCPT
-555 LKSIGDWAF
+555 LRSIGDWAF
-564 IWAGISTISLPET
+564 IWADISTISLPET
-577 LNSIGEYTFFLASLS
+577 LKSIGTYTFYKASLS
-592 GTVALPDSLTK
+592 GTVALPDSLTQ
-603 LGANAFN
+603 LGASAFS
-610 GCEEIEAIQIGSG
+610 GCEKVEAIQIGSG
-623 LTDIPSN
+623 LTDIPKD
-630 AFDGCRKLTT
+630 AFDGCTNLKT
-640 ITVNNRQEDVKI
+640 ITVNNRREDVTI
-652 PKIDRVTVTYTIPSL
+652 PKIDGVTVTYTIPSL
-667 TADDDKVS
+667 TADNDKVS
-675 TATDALSLQDAVKQA
+675 NAEGALSLQQAVDQA
-690 ATNGTPVTIEK
+690 NGPVTIEIEK

-707 PVTITAEQKVE
+707 PVRIAAGQRVE
-718 ITATENHNIFG
+718 ITANENCNIFG
-729 NKDQNLAN
+729 NKDENLAN
-737 LFVVEAGGELSLT
+737 LFVVEEGGELSLT

-770 TTINGN
+770 TTIDGN
-776 VVIEKSTLEGNNIG
+776 VVIEKSTLEGDSMG
-790 VIEDKGSSAKLILE
+790 VIEDNGSSAELILE

-810 HKIRGAHSAS
+810 HKIRGALSAS

-832 GGTIR
+832 GGTIQ
-837 DNIANTSSS
+837 DNIANTPSS

-883 SNDAKARFTMNG
+883 SSNAAKARFTMNG

-903 HSYTS
+903 HSYTPY
-908 DSTPTGAVFVK
+908 STPTGAVFVK
-919 YSAEFVLNNG
+919 YSAEFVLNEG

-942 GVAVMDELPTKE
+942 GVAVMDELPTEE

-961 YSGTISNNTA
+961 NGGTISNNTA

-982 SCSNRVS
+982 SCSNYVS

-1004 GVYSEGNTQIYTT
+1004 GVYSEGNTEIYTT
-1017 LHIQNALIT
+1017 LHIENALIT

-1038 CPTGDAKLYMQNGA
+1038 CPTGDAKLYMQDGA

-1097 DGFLYAPPGNL
+1097 DGFLYAPAGNR
-1108 GTSGQGTRYNAVE
+1108 GTSGQGTRYNTVE

-1141 VSDGVSIPAV
+1141 VSDGVSIPAT

-1175 IGEATSLSNS
+1175 IGEATSLSYS
-1185 ISVKKVWDNPG
+1185 ISVKKAWDNPG

-1214 GDVVSTAELTS
+1214 GDIVSTAELTG
-1225 ENGWQYTFTDLPL
+1225 ENGWQHTFTDLPL
-1238 SPNHYTVTEQPLEG
+1238 SPDHYTVTEQPLEG

-1330 EDLPESSY
+1330 EDLPEGTY

-1366 ERPLDPEPIEPIP
+1366 ERPLYPEPIEPIDPIP

-1389 TPPIVPETTGNEP
+1389 TPPIVPGTTGNEP
-1402 SPPST
+1402 NPPST

-1417 PTEESTEERSAES
+1417 PTEESTEESTEERSAES

-1443 PSVSAKPPK
+1443 PSVSANPPK

-1465 LMFAGVGLLVFG
+1465 LMFAGAGLLVFG

>member
-1 MEAGCTIFL
+1 
-10 RWYTPPCGTRFAA
+10 
-23 HEHNDNAKERNTAM
+23 M

-60 AMAATNDDFVEDWE
+60 AMAATNDDFVEDRE
-74 GAADFTDDS
+74 DIADYTDDS
-83 YSSSEQL
+83 YSSGYSSSEQL

-110 VAEEDANDSSD
+110 IAEEDANDSSD
-121 TEIDKAADS
+121 TEIDRAADS

-139 VQVSDAAKDRNDLEN
+139 VQNTDAAEDRNDREY

-159 ESDTQN
+159 KSGTN
-165 PWEAGPSDAETEED
+165 PGEAGPSDAETEED

-205 YYDDNALEEEMDDD
+205 YYDDDASEEEMDDD

-227 TMAHENYA
+227 TMAHEDYA
-235 YTDVSGTKYTVDL
+235 YTDVSSGTEYMVDL
-248 YTDHTATIWEL
+248 YTDHTAKIWKL

-269 LPSTIYYTGDD
+269 LPSTIYYTDDD
-280 GVQEPAPYTVTELSL
+280 GVPEPNPYTVTELRFSPYGN
-295 SYYSGVTSDNNNYTS
+295 SVTSVNNNYTA
-310 LVLPDTLTDIRRSL
+310 LVLPDTLTDIGGSL

-344 TLQNMMELKT
+344 TLQYMKQLRT
-354 LTFDEGVEEIAS
+354 LTFEEGVEEIAS
-366 GSVVSGCTKLETI
+366 GSVVSGCKSLTTI

-414 STFSKCTSL
+414 STFSECTSL
-423 KSIELPASITTIP
+423 ESIELPASITTIP
-436 RSMFAG
+436 SYMFAG
-442 CSALERVTAKGTITA
+442 CSALERVTVKGTITA
-457 IGNGAF
+457 IGNSAF
-463 GSVTDWN
+463 KS
-470 GHETADTALT
+470 DTALT

-499 SALTTVD
+499 SALETVD
-506 LHNVTTMEYG
+506 LHSVTTMEYA
-516 AFQGCKELSG
+516 AFQGCDALSG
-526 EIDLSK
+526 EIDLSN
-532 LEVIPGNAF
+532 LEVIPGHAF
-541 CYDSKITSVITCPT
+541 CYDPNITSVVTCPT
-555 LKSIGDWAF
+555 LRSIGDWAF

-577 LNSIGEYTFFLASLS
+577 LNSIGTYTFYKASLS
-592 GTVALPDSLTK
+592 GTVALPDSLTQ
-603 LGANAFN
+603 LGASAFS
-610 GCEEIEAIQIGSG
+610 GCEKVEAIQIGSG
-623 LTDIPSN
+623 LTDIPKD
-630 AFDGCRKLTT
+630 AFDGCKPKT
-640 ITVNNRQEDVKI
+640 ITVNNRREDVTI
-652 PKIDRVTVTYTIPSL
+652 PEIDGVTVTYTIPSL
-667 TADDDKVS
+667 TADNDKVS
-675 TATDALSLQDAVKQA
+675 NAEGALSLQQAVNQA
-690 ATNGTPVTIEK
+690 NGTPVTIEK

-707 PVTITAEQKVE
+707 PVRIAAGQRVE
-718 ITATENHNIFG
+718 ITANENCNIFG
-729 NKDQNLAN
+729 NKDENLAN
-737 LFVVEAGGELSLT
+737 LFVVEEGGELSLT

-770 TTINGN
+770 TTIDGN
-776 VVIEKSTLEGNNIG
+776 VVIEKSTLEGDSMG
-790 VIEDKGSSAKLILE
+790 VIEDNGSSAELILE

-820 IRVTEGASFTMN
+820 IRVTKGASFTMN
-832 GGTIR
+832 GGTIQ
-837 DNIANTSSS
+837 DNIANTPSS

-863 NEGSICNNS
+863 NRGSICNNS

-883 SNDAKARFTMNG
+883 SSNAAKARFTMNG

-903 HSYTS
+903 HSYTPY
-908 DSTPTGAVFVK
+908 STPTGAVFVK
-919 YSAEFVLNNG
+919 YSAEFVLNEG

-942 GVAVMDELPTKE
+942 GVAVMDELPTEE

-961 YSGTISNNTA
+961 NGGTISNNTA

-982 SCSNRVS
+982 SCSNHVS

-1004 GVYSEGNTQIYTT
+1004 GVYSEGNTDIYTT
-1017 LHIQNALIT
+1017 LHIENALIT

-1038 CPTGDAKLYMQNGA
+1038 CPTGDAKLYMQDGA

-1097 DGFLYAPPGNL
+1097 DGFLYAPAGNR
-1108 GTSGQGTRYNAVE
+1108 GTSGQGTRYNTVG

-1131 EKKGLALKSV
+1131 EKKGLASKSV
-1141 VSDGVSIPAV
+1141 VSDGVSIPAT

-1175 IGEATSLSNS
+1175 IGEATSLSYS
-1185 ISVKKVWDNPG
+1185 ISVKKAWDNPG

-1214 GDVVSTAELTS
+1214 GDIVSTAELTG
-1225 ENGWQYTFTDLPL
+1225 ENGWQHTFTDLPL
-1238 SPNHYTVTEQPLEG
+1238 SPDHYTVTEQPLEG

-1330 EDLPESSY
+1330 EDLPEGTY

-1366 ERPLDPEPIEPIP
+1366 ERPLYPEPIEPIDPIP

-1389 TPPIVPETTGNEP
+1389 TPPIVPGTTGNEP
-1402 SPPST
+1402 NPPST

-1417 PTEESTEERSAES
+1417 PTEESTDESSEERSAES

-1465 LMFAGVGLLVFG
+1465 LMFAGAGLLVFG

>member
-1 MEAGCTIFL
+1 
-10 RWYTPPCGTRFAA
+10 
-23 HEHNDNAKERNTAM
+23 M

-60 AMAATNDDFVEDWE
+60 AMAATNDDFVEDRE
-74 GAADFTDDS
+74 DIADFTDDS
-83 YSSSEQL
+83 YSSGYSSSEQL

-110 VAEEDANDSSD
+110 IAEEDANDSSD
-121 TEIDKAADS
+121 TEIDRAADS

-139 VQVSDAAKDRNDLEN
+139 VQNTDSAEDRNDREY

-159 ESDTQN
+159 KSGTN
-165 PWEAGPSDAETEED
+165 PGEAGPSDAEIEED

-205 YYDDNALEEEMDDD
+205 YYDDDASEEEMDDD

-227 TMAHENYA
+227 TMAHEDYA
-235 YTDVSGTKYTVDL
+235 YTDVSSGTEYMVDL
-248 YTDHTATIWEL
+248 YTDHTAKIWKL
-259 TTSSGEAECI
+259 TTSSGGAECI

-280 GVQEPAPYTVTELSL
+280 DVPEPTPYTVTELRFSPYGN
-295 SYYSGVTSDNNNYTS
+295 SVTSVNNNYTA
-310 LVLPDTLTDIRRSL
+310 LVLPDTLTDIGGSL

-344 TLQNMMELKT
+344 TLQYMKQLRT
-354 LTFDEGVEEIAS
+354 LTFEEGVEEIAS
-366 GSVVSGCTKLETI
+366 GSVVSGCKNLTTI

-414 STFSKCTSL
+414 STFSECTSL
-423 KSIELPASITTIP
+423 KSITLPASITTIP
-436 RSMFAG
+436 SYMFAG

-457 IGNGAF
+457 IGNSAF
-463 GSVTDWN
+463 KS
-470 GHETADTALT
+470 DTALT

-499 SALTTVD
+499 SALKTVD
-506 LHNVTTMEYG
+506 LHSVTTMEYG
-516 AFQGCKELSG
+516 AFQGCDALSG
-526 EIDLSK
+526 EIDLSN
-532 LEVIPGNAF
+532 LEEIPGHAF
-541 CYDSKITSVITCPT
+541 CYDPNITSVITCPT
-555 LKSIGDWAF
+555 LRSIGDWAF
-564 IWAGISTISLPET
+564 IWADISTISLPET
-577 LNSIGEYTFFLASLS
+577 LKSIGTYTFYKASLS
-592 GTVALPDSLTK
+592 GTVALPDSLTQ
-603 LGANAFN
+603 LGASAFS
-610 GCEEIEAIQIGSG
+610 GCEKVEAIQIGSG
-623 LTDIPSN
+623 LTDIPKD
-630 AFDGCRKLTT
+630 AFDGCKPKT
-640 ITVNNRQEDVKI
+640 ITVNNRREDVHI
-652 PKIDRVTVTYTIPSL
+652 PEIDGVTVTYTIPSL
-667 TADDDKVS
+667 EATDDKVS
-675 TATDALSLQDAVKQA
+675 NAEGALSLQQAVDQA
-690 ATNGTPVTIEK
+690 NGTPVTIEK

-707 PVTITAEQKVE
+707 PVRIAAGQRVE
-718 ITATENHNIFG
+718 ITANTNCNIFG
-729 NKDQNLAN
+729 NKDKDLTN
-737 LFVVEAGGELSLT
+737 LFVVEPGGELSLT

-770 TTINGN
+770 TTIDGN
-776 VVIEKSTLEGNNIG
+776 VVIEKSTLEGNDVG
-790 VIEDKGSSAKLILE
+790 VIEDNGSSAELILE

-810 HKIRGAHSAS
+810 HKIRGALSAS

-832 GGTIR
+832 GGTIQA
-837 DNIANTSSS
+837 NIANTSSS

-863 NEGSICNNS
+863 NGGSICNNS

-883 SNDAKARFTMNG
+883 SSNAAKARFTMNG
-895 GTLSNNES
+895 GSLSNNES
-903 HSYTS
+903 RSYTPN
-908 DSTPTGAVFVK
+908 STPTGAVFVK
-919 YSAEFVLNNG
+919 YSAEFVLNDG
-929 TITGNCAYGGAGG
+929 TITGNCAHDGAGG
-942 GVAVMDELPTKE
+942 GVAVMDELPTEE

-961 YSGTISNNTA
+961 NGGTISNNTA

-982 SCSNRVS
+982 SCSNHVS

-1004 GVYSEGNTQIYTT
+1004 GVYSEGNTEIYTT
-1017 LHIQNALIT
+1017 LHIENALIT

-1038 CPTGDAKLYMQNGA
+1038 CPTGDAKLYMQDGA

-1097 DGFLYAPPGNL
+1097 DGFLYAPPGNR
-1108 GTSGQGTRYNAVE
+1108 GTSGQGTRYNTVE

-1141 VSDGVSIPAV
+1141 VSDGVSIPAT

-1175 IGEATSLSNS
+1175 IGEATSLSYS
-1185 ISVKKVWDNPG
+1185 ISVKKAWDNPG
-1196 YEDTQPSGVTIH
+1196 YEDTQPSSVTIH

-1214 GDVVSTAELTS
+1214 GDIVSTAELTG

-1330 EDLPESSY
+1330 EDLPEGTY

-1366 ERPLDPEPIEPIP
+1366 ERPLYPEPIEPIDPIP

-1389 TPPIVPETTGNEP
+1389 TPPIVPGTTGNEP
-1402 SPPST
+1402 NPPST

-1417 PTEESTEERSAES
+1417 PTEESTEESTEERSAES

-1443 PSVSAKPPK
+1443 SSVSAKPPK

-1465 LMFAGVGLLVFG
+1465 LMFAGAGLLVFG

>member
-1 MEAGCTIFL
+1 
-10 RWYTPPCGTRFAA
+10 
-23 HEHNDNAKERNTAM
+23 M

-60 AMAATNDDFVEDWE
+60 AMAATNDDFVEDRE
-74 GAADFTDDS
+74 DIADYTDDS
-83 YSSSEQL
+83 YSSGYSSSEQL

-98 LDEEVDDTAAEV
+98 LDEEVDDTAAKV
-110 VAEEDANDSSD
+110 IAEEDANDSSD
-121 TEIDKAADS
+121 TEIDRAADS

-139 VQVSDAAKDRNDLEN
+139 VQDTDAAEDRNDREDS
-154 PDEET
+154 DEET
-159 ESDTQN
+159 KSGTN
-165 PWEAGPSDAETEED
+165 PGETGPSDAETEED
-179 VPDSWEETPKIDS
+179 VSDSWEETPKIDS

-205 YYDDNALEEEMDDD
+205 YYDDDASEEEMDDD

-227 TMAHENYA
+227 TMAHEDYA
-235 YTDVSGTKYTVDL
+235 YTDVSSGTEYMVDL
-248 YTDHTATIWEL
+248 YTDHTAKIWKL

-269 LPSTIYYTGDD
+269 LPSTIYYTDD
-280 GVQEPAPYTVTELSL
+280 DDVPEPTPYTVTELRFSPYGN
-295 SYYSGVTSDNNNYTS
+295 SVTSVNNNYTA
-310 LVLPDTLTDIRRSL
+310 LVLPDTLTDIGGSL

-344 TLQNMMELKT
+344 TLQYMKQLRT
-354 LTFDEGVEEIAS
+354 LTFEEGVEEIAS
-366 GSVVSGCTKLETI
+366 GSVVSGCKNLTTI

-414 STFSKCTSL
+414 STFSECTSL
-423 KSIELPASITTIP
+423 KSITLPASITTIP
-436 RSMFAG
+436 SYMFAG

-457 IGNGAF
+457 IGNSAF
-463 GSVTDWN
+463 KS
-470 GHETADTALT
+470 DTALT

-499 SALTTVD
+499 SALKTVD
-506 LHNVTTMEYG
+506 LHSVTTMEYG
-516 AFQGCKELSG
+516 AFQGCDALSG
-526 EIDLSK
+526 EIDLSN
-532 LEVIPGNAF
+532 LEEIPGHAF
-541 CYDSKITSVITCPT
+541 CYDPNITSVITCPT
-555 LKSIGDWAF
+555 LRSIGDWAF
-564 IWAGISTISLPET
+564 IWADISTISLPET
-577 LNSIGEYTFFLASLS
+577 LKSIGTYTFYKASLS
-592 GTVALPDSLTK
+592 GTVALPDSLTQ
-603 LGANAFN
+603 LGASAFS
-610 GCEEIEAIQIGSG
+610 GCKEVNAIQIGSG
-623 LTDIPSN
+623 LTDIPSD
-630 AFDGCRKLTT
+630 AFDGCENLKT
-640 ITVNNRQEDVKI
+640 ITVNNRREDVTI
-652 PKIDRVTVTYTIPSL
+652 PKIDGVTVTYTIPSL
-667 TADDDKVS
+667 EATDDKVS
-675 TATDALSLQDAVKQA
+675 NAEGALSLQQAVDQA
-690 ATNGTPVTIEK
+690 NGTPVTIEK

-707 PVTITAEQKVE
+707 PVRIAAGQRVE
-718 ITATENHNIFG
+718 ITANANCNIFG
-729 NKDQNLAN
+729 NKDENVKN
-737 LFVVEAGGELSLT
+737 LFVVEEGGELSLT
-750 GALTLG
+750 GTLTLG

-770 TTINGN
+770 TTIDGN
-776 VVIEKSTLEGNNIG
+776 VVIEKSTLEGDPMG
-790 VIEDKGSSAKLILE
+790 VIEDNGSSAELILE

-832 GGTIR
+832 GGTIQ
-837 DNIANTSSS
+837 DNIANTPSS

-863 NEGSICNNS
+863 NRGSICNNS

-883 SNDAKARFTMNG
+883 SSNAAKARFTMNG

-903 HSYTS
+903 HSYTPY
-908 DSTPTGAVFVK
+908 STPTGAVFVK
-919 YSAEFVLNNG
+919 YSAEFVLNEG

-942 GVAVMDELPTKE
+942 GVAVMDELPTEE

-961 YSGTISNNTA
+961 NGGTISNNTA

-982 SCSNRVS
+982 SCSNYVS

-1004 GVYSEGNTQIYTT
+1004 GVYSEGNTDIYTT

-1038 CPTGDAKLYMQNGA
+1038 CPTGDAKLYMQDGA

-1097 DGFLYAPPGNL
+1097 DGFLYAPAGNR
-1108 GTSGQGTRYNAVE
+1108 GTSGQGTRYNTVE

-1141 VSDGVSIPAV
+1141 VSDGVSIPAT

-1175 IGEATSLSNS
+1175 IGEATSLSYS
-1185 ISVKKVWDNPG
+1185 ISVKKAWDNPG

-1214 GDVVSTAELTS
+1214 GDIVSTAELTG
-1225 ENGWQYTFTDLPL
+1225 ENGWQHTFTDLPL
-1238 SPNHYTVTEQPLEG
+1238 SPDHYTVTEQPLEG

-1330 EDLPESSY
+1330 EDLPEGTY

-1357 GGFIITNTY
+1357 GSFIITNTY
-1366 ERPLDPEPIEPIP
+1366 ERPLYPEPIEPIDPIP

-1389 TPPIVPETTGNEP
+1389 TPPIVPGTTGNEP
-1402 SPPST
+1402 NPPST

-1417 PTEESTEERSAES
+1417 PTEESTDESTEERSTES
-1430 DPEESPIKETQET
+1430 DPQESPIKETQET

-1465 LMFAGVGLLVFG
+1465 LMFAGAGLLVFG

>member
-1 MEAGCTIFL
+1 
-10 RWYTPPCGTRFAA
+10 
-23 HEHNDNAKERNTAM
+23 M

-60 AMAATNDDFVEDWE
+60 AMAATNDDFVEDRE
-74 GAADFTDDS
+74 DIADYTDDS
-83 YSSSEQL
+83 YSSGYSSSEQL

-110 VAEEDANDSSD
+110 IAEEDANDSSD
-121 TEIDKAADS
+121 TEIDRAADS

-139 VQVSDAAKDRNDLEN
+139 VQDTDAAEDRNDREDS
-154 PDEET
+154 DEET
-159 ESDTQN
+159 KSGTN
-165 PWEAGPSDAETEED
+165 PGETGPSDAETEED

-205 YYDDNALEEEMDDD
+205 YYDDDASEEEMDDD
-219 IALLAAGK
+219 IALLTAGK
-227 TMAHENYA
+227 TMAHEDYA
-235 YTDVSGTKYTVDL
+235 YTDVSSGTEYMVDL
-248 YTDHTATIWEL
+248 YTDHTAKIWKL

-269 LPSTIYYTGDD
+269 LPSTIYYTDAD
-280 GVQEPAPYTVTELSL
+280 GVPEPNPYTVTELRFSPYGN
-295 SYYSGVTSDNNNYTS
+295 SVTSVNNNYTA
-310 LVLPDTLTDIRRSL
+310 LVLPDTLTDIGGSL

-344 TLQNMMELKT
+344 TLQYMKQLRT
-354 LTFDEGVEEIAS
+354 LTFEEGVEEIAS
-366 GSVVSGCTKLETI
+366 GSVVSGCKSLTTI

-414 STFSKCTSL
+414 STFSECTSL
-423 KSIELPASITTIP
+423 ESIELPSSITTIP
-436 RSMFAG
+436 SYMFAG

-457 IGNGAF
+457 IGNSAF
-463 GSVTDWN
+463 KS
-470 GHETADTALT
+470 DTALT

-499 SALTTVD
+499 SALETVD
-506 LHNVTTMEYG
+506 LHSVTTMEYA
-516 AFQGCKELSG
+516 AFQGCDALSG
-526 EIDLSK
+526 KIDLSN
-532 LEVIPGNAF
+532 LEEIPGHAF
-541 CYDSKITSVITCPT
+541 CYDPNITSVITCPT
-555 LKSIGDWAF
+555 LRSIGDWAF

-577 LNSIGEYTFFLASLS
+577 LNSIGTYTFYKASLS
-592 GTVALPDSLTK
+592 GTVALPDSLTQ
-603 LGANAFN
+603 LGASAFS
-610 GCEEIEAIQIGSG
+610 GCEEVNAIQIGSG
-623 LTDIPSN
+623 LKDIPAN
-630 AFDGCRKLTT
+630 AFAGCTNLKT
-640 ITVNNRQEDVKI
+640 ITVNNRREDVTI
-652 PKIDRVTVTYTIPSL
+652 PKIDGVTVTYTIPSL
-667 TADDDKVS
+667 EATDDKVS
-675 TATDALSLQDAVKQA
+675 NAEGALSLQQAVDQA
-690 ATNGTPVTIEK
+690 NGPVTIEIEK
-701 DIRLDE
+701 NICLNA
-707 PVTITAEQKVE
+707 PVTIAKGKQVE
-718 ITATENHNIFG
+718 ITANANENYNLFG
-729 NKDQNLAN
+729 NKDENLTN

-770 TTINGN
+770 TTIDGN
-776 VVIEKSTLEGNNIG
+776 VVIEKSTLEGDSMG
-790 VIEDKGSSAKLILE
+790 VIEDNGSSAELILE

-810 HKIRGAHSAS
+810 HKIRGARSAS

-832 GGTIR
+832 GGTIQ

-846 DSSSPAVLL
+846 DSSSLAVLL

-863 NEGSICNNS
+863 NGGSICNNS

-883 SNDAKARFTMNG
+883 SSNAAKARFTMNS

-903 HSYTS
+903 RSYTPK
-908 DSTPTGAVFVK
+908 STPTGAVFVK

-942 GVAVMDELPTKE
+942 GVAVMDELPTEE

-961 YSGTISNNTA
+961 NGGTISNNTA

-982 SCSNRVS
+982 SCSNYVS

-1004 GVYSEGNTQIYTT
+1004 GVYSEGNTEIYTT
-1017 LHIQNALIT
+1017 LHIENALIT

-1038 CPTGDAKLYMQNGA
+1038 CPTGDAKLYMQDGA

-1097 DGFLYAPPGNL
+1097 DGFLYAPAGNR
-1108 GTSGQGTRYNAVE
+1108 GTSGQGTRYNTVE

-1141 VSDGVSIPAV
+1141 VSDGVSIPAT

-1175 IGEATSLSNS
+1175 IGEATSLSYS
-1185 ISVKKVWDNPG
+1185 ISVKKAWDNPG

-1214 GDVVSTAELTS
+1214 GDIVSTAELTG
-1225 ENGWQYTFTDLPL
+1225 ENGWQHTFTDLPL
-1238 SPNHYTVTEQPLEG
+1238 SPDHYTVTEQPLEG

-1330 EDLPESSY
+1330 EDLPEGTY

-1366 ERPLDPEPIEPIP
+1366 ERPLYPEPIEPIDPIP

-1389 TPPIVPETTGNEP
+1389 TPPIVPGTTGNEP
-1402 SPPST
+1402 NPPST

-1417 PTEESTEERSAES
+1417 PTEESTEESTEERSAES

-1443 PSVSAKPPK
+1443 SSVSAKPPK

-1465 LMFAGVGLLVFG
+1465 LMFAGAGLLVFG

>member
-1 MEAGCTIFL
+1 
-10 RWYTPPCGTRFAA
+10 
-23 HEHNDNAKERNTAM
+23 M

-60 AMAATNDDFVEDWE
+60 AMAATNDDFVEDRE
-74 GAADFTDDS
+74 DIADYTDDS
-83 YSSSEQL
+83 YSSGYSSSEQL

-110 VAEEDANDSSD
+110 IAEEDANDSSD
-121 TEIDKAADS
+121 TEIDRAADS

-139 VQVSDAAKDRNDLEN
+139 VQNTDAAEDRNDREDS
-154 PDEET
+154 DEET
-159 ESDTQN
+159 KSGTN
-165 PWEAGPSDAETEED
+165 PGETGPSDAETEED

-205 YYDDNALEEEMDDD
+205 YYDDDASEEEMDDD

-227 TMAHENYA
+227 TMAHEDYA
-235 YTDVSGTKYTVDL
+235 YTDVSSGTEYMVDL
-248 YTDHTATIWEL
+248 YTDHTAKIWKL
-259 TTSSGEAECI
+259 ITSSGGAECI
-269 LPSTIYYTGDD
+269 LPSTIYYTDD
-280 GVQEPAPYTVTELSL
+280 DDVPEPTPYTVTELRFSPYGN
-295 SYYSGVTSDNNNYTS
+295 SVTSVNNNYTA
-310 LVLPDTLTDIRRSL
+310 LVLPDTLTDIGGSL

-344 TLQNMMELKT
+344 TLQYMKELRT
-354 LTFDEGVEEIAS
+354 LTFEEGVEEIAS
-366 GSVVSGCTKLETI
+366 GSVVSGCKNLTTI

-414 STFSKCTSL
+414 STFSECTSL

-436 RSMFAG
+436 SYMFAG

-457 IGNGAF
+457 IGNSAF
-463 GSVTDWN
+463 KS
-470 GHETADTALT
+470 DTALT

-499 SALTTVD
+499 SALKTVD
-506 LHNVTTMEYG
+506 LHSVTTMEYG
-516 AFQGCKELSG
+516 AFQGCDALSG
-526 EIDLSK
+526 EIDLSN
-532 LEVIPGNAF
+532 LEEIPGNAF
-541 CYDSKITSVITCPT
+541 CYDPNITSVITCPT
-555 LKSIGDWAF
+555 LRSIGDWAF
-564 IWAGISTISLPET
+564 IWADISTISLPET
-577 LNSIGEYTFFLASLS
+577 LKSIGTYTFYKASLS
-592 GTVALPDSLTK
+592 GTVALPDSLTQ
-603 LGANAFN
+603 LGASAFS
-610 GCEEIEAIQIGSG
+610 GCEKVEAIQIGSG
-623 LTDIPSN
+623 LTDIPKD
-630 AFDGCRKLTT
+630 AFDGCTNLKT
-640 ITVNNRQEDVKI
+640 ITVNNRREDVTI
-652 PKIDRVTVTYTIPSL
+652 PKIDGVTVTYTIPSL
-667 TADDDKVS
+667 TADNDKVS
-675 TATDALSLQDAVKQA
+675 NTEGALSLQQAVDQA
-690 ATNGTPVTIEK
+690 NGTPVTIEK

-707 PVTITAEQKVE
+707 PVRIAAGQRVE
-718 ITATENHNIFG
+718 ITANTNCNIFG
-729 NKDQNLAN
+729 NKDKDLTN
-737 LFVVEAGGELSLT
+737 LFVVEPGGELSLT

-770 TTINGN
+770 TTIDGN
-776 VVIEKSTLEGNNIG
+776 VVIEKSTLEGNDVG
-790 VIEDKGSSAKLILE
+790 VIEDNGSSAELILE

-810 HKIRGAHSAS
+810 HKIRGALSAS

-832 GGTIR
+832 GGTIQA
-837 DNIANTSSS
+837 NIANTSSS

-863 NEGSICNNS
+863 NGGSICNNS

-883 SNDAKARFTMNG
+883 SSNAAKARFTMNG
-895 GTLSNNES
+895 GSLSNNES
-903 HSYTS
+903 RSYTPN
-908 DSTPTGAVFVK
+908 STPTGAVFVK
-919 YSAEFVLNNG
+919 YSAEFVLNDG
-929 TITGNCAYGGAGG
+929 TITGNCAHDGAGG
-942 GVAVMDELPTKE
+942 GVAVMDELPTEE

-961 YSGTISNNTA
+961 NGGTISNNTA

-982 SCSNRVS
+982 SCSNYVS

-1004 GVYSEGNTQIYTT
+1004 GVYSEGNTEIYTT
-1017 LHIQNALIT
+1017 LHIENALIT

-1038 CPTGDAKLYMQNGA
+1038 CPTGDAKLYMQDGA

-1097 DGFLYAPPGNL
+1097 DGFLYAPPGNR
-1108 GTSGQGTRYNAVE
+1108 GTSGQGTRYNTVE

-1141 VSDGVSIPAV
+1141 VSDGVSIPAT

-1175 IGEATSLSNS
+1175 IGEATSLSYS
-1185 ISVKKVWDNPG
+1185 ISVKKAWDNPG
-1196 YEDTQPSGVTIH
+1196 YEDTQPSSVTIH

-1214 GDVVSTAELTS
+1214 GDIVSTAELTG

-1264 FIITNTYL
+1264 FIITNTHL
-1272 TTPTPDVPA
+1272 TTPTPMPDVPA

-1330 EDLPESSY
+1330 EDLPEGTY

-1366 ERPLDPEPIEPIP
+1366 ERPLYPEPIEPIDPIP

-1389 TPPIVPETTGNEP
+1389 TPPIVPGTTGNEP
-1402 SPPST
+1402 NPPST

-1417 PTEESTEERSAES
+1417 PTEESTDESTEERSAES

-1443 PSVSAKPPK
+1443 PSVSANPPK

-1465 LMFAGVGLLVFG
+1465 LMFAGAGLLVFG

>member
-1 MEAGCTIFL
+1 
-10 RWYTPPCGTRFAA
+10 
-23 HEHNDNAKERNTAM
+23 M

-60 AMAATNDDFVEDWE
+60 AMAATNDDFVEDRE
-74 GAADFTDDS
+74 DIADYTDDS
-83 YSSSEQL
+83 YSSGYSSSEQL

-110 VAEEDANDSSD
+110 IAEEDANDSSD
-121 TEIDKAADS
+121 TEIDRAADS

-139 VQVSDAAKDRNDLEN
+139 VQDTDAAEDRNDREDS
-154 PDEET
+154 DEET
-159 ESDTQN
+159 KSGTN
-165 PWEAGPSDAETEED
+165 PGETGPSDAETEED
-179 VPDSWEETPKIDS
+179 VSDSWEETPKIDS

-205 YYDDNALEEEMDDD
+205 YYDDDASEEEMDDD
-219 IALLAAGK
+219 IALLATGK
-227 TMAHENYA
+227 TMAHEDYA
-235 YTDVSGTKYTVDL
+235 YTDVSSGTEYMVDL
-248 YTDHTATIWEL
+248 YTDHTAKIWKL

-269 LPSTIYYTGDD
+269 LPSTIYYTDAD
-280 GVQEPAPYTVTELSL
+280 GVPEPTPYTVTELRL
-295 SYYSGVTSDNNNYTS
+295 SYWSGVTSDNNNYTA
-310 LVLPDTLTDIRRSL
+310 LVLPDTLTDIGGSL

-344 TLQNMMELKT
+344 TLQNMKQLKT

-366 GSVVSGCTKLETI
+366 GSVVSGCKSLTTI

-388 SGTGTFSGASA
+388 SGTSTFSGASA

-414 STFSKCTSL
+414 STFSECTSL
-423 KSIELPASITTIP
+423 ESIELPASITTIP
-436 RSMFAG
+436 SSMFAG

-463 GSVTDWN
+463 GSVTDWKDQ
-470 GHETADTALT
+470 EIADTVLT

-499 SALTTVD
+499 SALETVD
-506 LHNVTTMEYG
+506 LHSVTTMGYG
-516 AFQGCKELSG
+516 AFQGCDALSG
-526 EIDLSK
+526 EIDLSN
-532 LEVIPGNAF
+532 LEVIPGHAF
-541 CYDSKITSVITCPT
+541 CYDPNITSVITCPT
-555 LKSIGDWAF
+555 LRSIGDWAF
-564 IWAGISTISLPET
+564 IWADISTISLPET
-577 LNSIGEYTFFLASLS
+577 LKSIGTYTFYKASLS
-592 GTVALPDSLTK
+592 GTVALPDSLTQ
-603 LGANAFN
+603 LGASAFS
-610 GCEEIEAIQIGSG
+610 GCEEVNAIQIGSG
-623 LTDIPSN
+623 LKDIPAN
-630 AFDGCRKLTT
+630 AFAGCTNLKT
-640 ITVNNRQEDVKI
+640 ITVNNRREDVTI
-652 PKIDRVTVTYTIPSL
+652 PKIDGVTVTYTIPSL
-667 TADDDKVS
+667 EATDDKVS
-675 TATDALSLQDAVKQA
+675 NAEGALSLQQAVDQA
-690 ATNGTPVTIEK
+690 NGPVTIEIEK
-701 DIRLDE
+701 NICLNA
-707 PVTITAEQKVE
+707 PVTIAKGKQVE
-718 ITATENHNIFG
+718 ITANANENYNLFG
-729 NKDQNLAN
+729 NKDEKPTN
-737 LFVVEAGGELSLT
+737 LFVVEEGGELSLT

-770 TTINGN
+770 TTIDGN
-776 VVIEKSTLEGNNIG
+776 VVIEKSTLEGDSMG
-790 VIEDKGSSAKLILE
+790 VIEDNGSSAELILE

-810 HKIRGAHSAS
+810 HKIRGALSAS

-832 GGTIR
+832 GGTIQ

-863 NEGSICNNS
+863 NGGSICNNS

-883 SNDAKARFTMNG
+883 SSNAAKARFTMNG
-895 GTLSNNES
+895 GTLRNNES
-903 HSYTS
+903 RSYTPY
-908 DSTPTGAVFVK
+908 STPTGAVFVK

-929 TITGNCAYGGAGG
+929 TITGNCAHDGAGG
-942 GVAVMDELPTKE
+942 GVAVMDELPTEE

-961 YSGTISNNTA
+961 NGGTISNNTA
-971 SGYRCSGGGIY
+971 SGSRCSGGGIY
-982 SCSNRVS
+982 SCSNYVS

-1004 GVYSEGNTQIYTT
+1004 GVYSEGNTEIYTT
-1017 LHIQNALIT
+1017 LHIENALIT

-1038 CPTGDAKLYMQNGA
+1038 CPTGDAKLYMQDGA

-1097 DGFLYAPPGNL
+1097 DGFLYAPYGNR
-1108 GTSGQGTRYNAVE
+1108 GTAGQGTRYNTVE

-1141 VSDGVSIPAV
+1141 VSDGVSIPAT

-1175 IGEATSLSNS
+1175 IGEATSLSYS
-1185 ISVKKVWDNPG
+1185 ISVKKAWDNPG
-1196 YEDTQPSGVTIH
+1196 YEDTQPSSVTIH

-1214 GDVVSTAELTS
+1214 GDIVSTAELTG

-1238 SPNHYTVTEQPLEG
+1238 SPDHYTVTEQPLEG

-1330 EDLPESSY
+1330 EDLPEGTY

-1366 ERPLDPEPIEPIP
+1366 ERPLYPEPIDPIDPIP

-1389 TPPIVPETTGNEP
+1389 TPPIVPGTTGNEP
-1402 SPPST
+1402 NPPST

-1417 PTEESTEERSAES
+1417 PTEESTDESTEERSAES

-1443 PSVSAKPPK
+1443 SSVSAKPPK

-1465 LMFAGVGLLVFG
+1465 LMFAGAGLLVFG

>member
-1 MEAGCTIFL
+1 
-10 RWYTPPCGTRFAA
+10 
-23 HEHNDNAKERNTAM
+23 M

-60 AMAATNDDFVEDWE
+60 AMAATNDDFVEDRE
-74 GAADFTDDS
+74 DIADYTDDS
-83 YSSSEQL
+83 YSSGYSSSEQL

-110 VAEEDANDSSD
+110 IAEEDANDSSD
-121 TEIDKAADS
+121 TEIDRAADS

-139 VQVSDAAKDRNDLEN
+139 VQDTDAAEDRNDREDS
-154 PDEET
+154 DEET
-159 ESDTQN
+159 KSGTN
-165 PWEAGPSDAETEED
+165 PGETGPSDAETEED

-205 YYDDNALEEEMDDD
+205 YYDDDASEEEMDDD

-227 TMAHENYA
+227 TMAHKDYA
-235 YTDVSGTKYTVDL
+235 YTDVSSGTEYMVDL
-248 YTDHTATIWEL
+248 YTDHTAKIWQL
-259 TTSSGEAECI
+259 ITSSGGAECI

-280 GVQEPAPYTVTELSL
+280 GVPEPNPYTVTELRL
-295 SYYSGVTSDNNNYTS
+295 SYWSGVTSDNNNYTA
-310 LVLPDTLTDIRRSL
+310 LVLPDTLTDIGGSL

-344 TLQNMMELKT
+344 TLQNMKQLKT

-366 GSVVSGCTKLETI
+366 GSVVSGCKNLTTI

-414 STFSKCTSL
+414 STFSECTSL

-436 RSMFAG
+436 SSMFAG

-463 GSVTDWN
+463 GSVTDWKDQ
-470 GHETADTALT
+470 EIADTVLT

-499 SALTTVD
+499 SALETVD
-506 LHNVTTMEYG
+506 LHSVTTMGYG
-516 AFQGCKELSG
+516 AFQGCDALSG
-526 EIDLSK
+526 EIDLSN
-532 LEVIPGNAF
+532 LEVIPGHAF
-541 CYDSKITSVITCPT
+541 CYDPNITSVITCPT
-555 LKSIGDWAF
+555 LRSIGDWAF
-564 IWAGISTISLPET
+564 IWADISTISLPET
-577 LNSIGEYTFFLASLS
+577 LNSIGTYTFYKASLS
-592 GTVALPDSLTK
+592 GTVALPDSLTQ
-603 LGANAFN
+603 LGASAFS
-610 GCEEIEAIQIGSG
+610 GCEEVNAIQIGSG
-623 LTDIPSN
+623 LKDIPAN
-630 AFDGCRKLTT
+630 AFAGCTNLKT
-640 ITVNNRQEDVKI
+640 ITVNNRREDVTI
-652 PKIDRVTVTYTIPSL
+652 PKIDGVTVTYTIPSL
-667 TADDDKVS
+667 EATDDKVS
-675 TATDALSLQDAVKQA
+675 NAEGALSLQQAVDQA
-690 ATNGTPVTIEK
+690 NGPVTIEIEK
-701 DIRLDE
+701 NICLNA
-707 PVTITAEQKVE
+707 PVTIAAGQRVE
-718 ITATENHNIFG
+718 ITANANENYNLFG
-729 NKDQNLAN
+729 NKDEKPTN
-737 LFVVEAGGELSLT
+737 LFVVEEGGELSLT

-770 TTINGN
+770 TTIDGN
-776 VVIEKSTLEGNNIG
+776 VVIEKSTLEGNDMG
-790 VIEDKGSSAKLILE
+790 VIEDNGSSAELILE

-810 HKIRGAHSAS
+810 HKIRGALSAS

-832 GGTIR
+832 GGTIQ

-863 NEGSICNNS
+863 NRGSICNNS

-883 SNDAKARFTMNG
+883 SSNAAKARFTMNG

-903 HSYTS
+903 HLYTPN
-908 DSTPTGAVFVK
+908 STPTGAVFVK

-929 TITGNCAYGGAGG
+929 TITGNCAHGGAGG
-942 GVAVMDELPTKE
+942 GVAVMDELPTEE

-961 YSGTISNNTA
+961 NGGTISNNTA

-982 SCSNRVS
+982 SCSNYVS

-1004 GVYSEGNTQIYTT
+1004 GIYSEGNTEIYTT
-1017 LHIQNALIT
+1017 LHIENALIT

-1038 CPTGDAKLYMQNGA
+1038 CPTGDAKLYMQDGA

-1097 DGFLYAPPGNL
+1097 DGFLYAPPGNR
-1108 GTSGQGTRYNAVE
+1108 GTSGQGTRYNTVE

-1141 VSDGVSIPAV
+1141 VSDGVSIPAT

-1175 IGEATSLSNS
+1175 IGEATSLSYS
-1185 ISVKKVWDNPG
+1185 ISVKKAWDNPG

-1214 GDVVSTAELTS
+1214 GDIVSTAELTG
-1225 ENGWQYTFTDLPL
+1225 ENGWQHTFTDLPL
-1238 SPNHYTVTEQPLEG
+1238 SPDHYTVTEQPLEG

-1330 EDLPESSY
+1330 EDLPEGTY

-1366 ERPLDPEPIEPIP
+1366 ERPLYPEPIEPIDPIP

-1389 TPPIVPETTGNEP
+1389 TPPIVPGTTGNEP
-1402 SPPST
+1402 NPPST

-1417 PTEESTEERSAES
+1417 PTEESTEESTEERSAES

-1465 LMFAGVGLLVFG
+1465 LMFAGAGLLVFG

>member
-1 MEAGCTIFL
+1 
-10 RWYTPPCGTRFAA
+10 
-23 HEHNDNAKERNTAM
+23 M

-60 AMAATNDDFVEDWE
+60 AMAATNDDFVEDRE
-74 GAADFTDDS
+74 DIADYTDDS
-83 YSSSEQL
+83 YSSGYSSSEQL

-110 VAEEDANDSSD
+110 IAEEDANDSSD
-121 TEIDKAADS
+121 TEIDRAADS

-139 VQVSDAAKDRNDLEN
+139 VQDTDAAEDRNDREY

-159 ESDTQN
+159 KSGTN
-165 PWEAGPSDAETEED
+165 PGEAGPSDAETEED

-205 YYDDNALEEEMDDD
+205 YYDDDASEEEMDDD

-227 TMAHENYA
+227 TMAHEDYA
-235 YTDVSGTKYTVDL
+235 YTDVSSGTEYMVDL
-248 YTDHTATIWEL
+248 YTDHTAKIWKL
-259 TTSSGEAECI
+259 TTSSGGAECI
-269 LPSTIYYTGDD
+269 LPSTIYYTDD
-280 GVQEPAPYTVTELSL
+280 DDVPEPTPYTVTELRFSPYGN
-295 SYYSGVTSDNNNYTS
+295 SVTSVNNNYTA
-310 LVLPDTLTDIRRSL
+310 LVLPDTLTDIGGSL

-344 TLQNMMELKT
+344 TLQYMKQLRT
-354 LTFDEGVEEIAS
+354 LTFEEGVEEIAS
-366 GSVVSGCTKLETI
+366 GSVVSGCKNLTTI

-414 STFSKCTSL
+414 STFSECTSL
-423 KSIELPASITTIP
+423 KSITLPASITTIP
-436 RSMFAG
+436 SYMFAG

-457 IGNGAF
+457 IGNSAF
-463 GSVTDWN
+463 KS
-470 GHETADTALT
+470 DTALT

-499 SALTTVD
+499 SALKTVD
-506 LHNVTTMEYG
+506 LHSVTTMEYG
-516 AFQGCKELSG
+516 AFQGCDALSG
-526 EIDLSK
+526 EIDLSN
-532 LEVIPGNAF
+532 LEEIPGHAF
-541 CYDSKITSVITCPT
+541 CYDPNITSVITCPT
-555 LKSIGDWAF
+555 LRSIGDWAF
-564 IWAGISTISLPET
+564 IWADISTISLPET
-577 LNSIGEYTFFLASLS
+577 LNSIGTYTFYKSSLS
-592 GTVALPDSLTK
+592 GTVALPDSLTQ
-603 LGANAFN
+603 LGASAFS
-610 GCEEIEAIQIGSG
+610 GCEEVNAIQIGSG
-623 LTDIPSN
+623 LKDIPAN
-630 AFDGCRKLTT
+630 AFAGCTNLKT
-640 ITVNNRQEDVKI
+640 ITVNNRREDVTI
-652 PKIDRVTVTYTIPSL
+652 PKIDGVTVTYTIPSL
-667 TADDDKVS
+667 EATDDKVS
-675 TATDALSLQDAVKQA
+675 NAEGALSLQQAVDQA
-690 ATNGTPVTIEK
+690 NGTPVTIEK

-707 PVTITAEQKVE
+707 PVRIAAGQRVE
-718 ITATENHNIFG
+718 ITANTNCNIFG
-729 NKDQNLAN
+729 NKDKDLTN
-737 LFVVEAGGELSLT
+737 LFVVEEGGELSLT

-770 TTINGN
+770 TTIDGN
-776 VVIEKSTLEGNNIG
+776 VVIEKSTLEGDSMG
-790 VIEDKGSSAKLILE
+790 VIEDNGSSAELILE

-810 HKIRGAHSAS
+810 HKIRGARSAS

-832 GGTIR
+832 GGTIQ

-863 NEGSICNNS
+863 NGGSICNNS

-883 SNDAKARFTMNG
+883 SSNAAKARFTMNS

-903 HSYTS
+903 RSYTPK
-908 DSTPTGAVFVK
+908 STPTGAVFVK

-942 GVAVMDELPTKE
+942 GVAVMDELPTEE

-961 YSGTISNNTA
+961 NGGTISNNTA

-982 SCSNRVS
+982 SCSNYVS

-1004 GVYSEGNTQIYTT
+1004 GVYSEGNTEIYTT
-1017 LHIQNALIT
+1017 LHIENALIT

-1038 CPTGDAKLYMQNGA
+1038 CPTGDAKLYMQDGA

-1097 DGFLYAPPGNL
+1097 DGFLYAPAGNR
-1108 GTSGQGTRYNAVE
+1108 GTSGQGTRYNTVE

-1141 VSDGVSIPAV
+1141 VSDGVSIPAT

-1175 IGEATSLSNS
+1175 IGEATSLSYS
-1185 ISVKKVWDNPG
+1185 ISVKKAWDNPG

-1214 GDVVSTAELTS
+1214 GDIVSTAELTG
-1225 ENGWQYTFTDLPL
+1225 ENGWQHTFTDLPL
-1238 SPNHYTVTEQPLEG
+1238 SPDHYTVTEQPLEG

-1330 EDLPESSY
+1330 EDLPEGTY

-1366 ERPLDPEPIEPIP
+1366 ERPLYPEPIEPIDPIP

-1389 TPPIVPETTGNEP
+1389 TPPIVPGTTGNEP
-1402 SPPST
+1402 NPPST

-1417 PTEESTEERSAES
+1417 PTEESTEESTEERSAES

-1443 PSVSAKPPK
+1443 SSVSAKPPK

-1465 LMFAGVGLLVFG
+1465 LMFAGAGLLVFG

>member
-1 MEAGCTIFL
+1 
-10 RWYTPPCGTRFAA
+10 
-23 HEHNDNAKERNTAM
+23 M

-60 AMAATNDDFVEDWE
+60 AMAATNDDFVEDRE
-74 GAADFTDDS
+74 DIADYTDDS
-83 YSSSEQL
+83 YSSGYSSSEQL

-110 VAEEDANDSSD
+110 IAEEDANDSSD
-121 TEIDKAADS
+121 TEIDRAADS

-139 VQVSDAAKDRNDLEN
+139 VQNTDAAEDRNDREY

-159 ESDTQN
+159 KSGTN
-165 PWEAGPSDAETEED
+165 PGEAGPSDAETEED

-205 YYDDNALEEEMDDD
+205 YYDDDASEEEMDDD

-227 TMAHENYA
+227 TMAHEDYA
-235 YTDVSGTKYTVDL
+235 YTDVSSGTEYMVDL
-248 YTDHTATIWEL
+248 YTDHTAKIWKL

-269 LPSTIYYTGDD
+269 LPSTIYYTDDD
-280 GVQEPAPYTVTELSL
+280 GVPEPNPYTVTELRFSPYGN
-295 SYYSGVTSDNNNYTS
+295 SVTSVNNNYTA
-310 LVLPDTLTDIRRSL
+310 LVLPDTLTDIGGSL

-344 TLQNMMELKT
+344 TLQYMKQLRT
-354 LTFDEGVEEIAS
+354 LTFEEGVEEIAS
-366 GSVVSGCTKLETI
+366 GSVVSGCKSLTTI

-414 STFSKCTSL
+414 STFSECTSL
-423 KSIELPASITTIP
+423 ESIELPASITTIP
-436 RSMFAG
+436 SYMFAG
-442 CSALERVTAKGTITA
+442 CSALERVTVKGTITA
-457 IGNGAF
+457 IGNSAF
-463 GSVTDWN
+463 KS
-470 GHETADTALT
+470 DTALT

-499 SALTTVD
+499 SALETVD
-506 LHNVTTMEYG
+506 LHSVTTMEYA
-516 AFQGCKELSG
+516 AFQGCDALSG
-526 EIDLSK
+526 EIDLSN
-532 LEVIPGNAF
+532 LEVIPGHAF
-541 CYDSKITSVITCPT
+541 CYDPNITSVVTCPT
-555 LKSIGDWAF
+555 LRSIGDWAF

-577 LNSIGEYTFFLASLS
+577 LNSIGTYTFYKASLS
-592 GTVALPDSLTK
+592 GTVALPDSLTQ
-603 LGANAFN
+603 LGASAFS
-610 GCEEIEAIQIGSG
+610 GCEKVEAIQIGSG
-623 LTDIPSN
+623 LTDIPKD
-630 AFDGCRKLTT
+630 AFDGCKPKT
-640 ITVNNRQEDVKI
+640 ITVNNRREDVTI
-652 PKIDRVTVTYTIPSL
+652 PEIDGVTVTYTIPSL
-667 TADDDKVS
+667 TADNDIVS
-675 TATDALSLQDAVKQA
+675 NAEGALSLQQAVNQA
-690 ATNGTPVTIEK
+690 NGTPVTIEK

-707 PVTITAEQKVE
+707 PVRIAAGQRVE
-718 ITATENHNIFG
+718 ITANENCNIFG
-729 NKDQNLAN
+729 NKDENLAN
-737 LFVVEAGGELSLT
+737 LFVVEEGGELSLT

-770 TTINGN
+770 TTIDGN
-776 VVIEKSTLEGNNIG
+776 VVIEKSTLEGNDVG
-790 VIEDKGSSAKLILE
+790 VIEDNGSSAELILE

-832 GGTIR
+832 GGTIQ
-837 DNIANTSSS
+837 DNIANTPSS

-883 SNDAKARFTMNG
+883 SNNAAKARFTMNG

-903 HSYTS
+903 RSYTPY
-908 DSTPTGAVFVK
+908 STPTGAVFVK

-929 TITGNCAYGGAGG
+929 TITGNCAHGGAGG
-942 GVAVMDELPTKE
+942 GVAVMDELPREE

-961 YSGTISNNTA
+961 NSGTISNNTA

-982 SCSNRVS
+982 SCSNYVS

-1004 GVYSEGNTQIYTT
+1004 GVYSEGNTEIYTT
-1017 LHIQNALIT
+1017 LHIENALIT

-1038 CPTGDAKLYMQNGA
+1038 CPTGDAKLYMQDGA

-1097 DGFLYAPPGNL
+1097 DGFLYAPAGNR
-1108 GTSGQGTRYNAVE
+1108 GTSGQGTRYNTVE

-1141 VSDGVSIPAV
+1141 VSDGVSIPAT

-1175 IGEATSLSNS
+1175 IGEATSLSYS
-1185 ISVKKVWDNPG
+1185 ISVKKAWDNPG

-1214 GDVVSTAELTS
+1214 GDIVSTAELTG
-1225 ENGWQYTFTDLPL
+1225 ENGWQHTFTDLPL
-1238 SPNHYTVTEQPLEG
+1238 SPDHYTVTEQPLEG

-1330 EDLPESSY
+1330 EDLPEGTY

-1366 ERPLDPEPIEPIP
+1366 ERPLYPEPIEPIDPIP

-1389 TPPIVPETTGNEP
+1389 TPPIVPGTTGNEP
-1402 SPPST
+1402 NPPST

-1417 PTEESTEERSAES
+1417 PTEESTEESTEERSAES

-1443 PSVSAKPPK
+1443 PSVSANPPK

-1465 LMFAGVGLLVFG
+1465 LMFAGAGLLVFG

>member
-1 MEAGCTIFL
+1 
-10 RWYTPPCGTRFAA
+10 
-23 HEHNDNAKERNTAM
+23 M

-60 AMAATNDDFVEDWE
+60 AMAATNDDFVEDRE
-74 GAADFTDDS
+74 DIADYTDDS
-83 YSSSEQL
+83 YSSGYSSSEQL

-110 VAEEDANDSSD
+110 IAEEDANDSSD
-121 TEIDKAADS
+121 TEIDRAADS

-139 VQVSDAAKDRNDLEN
+139 VQDTDAAEDRNDREY

-159 ESDTQN
+159 KSGTN
-165 PWEAGPSDAETEED
+165 PGEAGPSDAETEED

-205 YYDDNALEEEMDDD
+205 YYDDDASEEEMDDD

-227 TMAHENYA
+227 TMAHEDYA
-235 YTDVSGTKYTVDL
+235 YTDVSSGTEYMVDL
-248 YTDHTATIWEL
+248 YTDHTAKIWKL
-259 TTSSGEAECI
+259 TTSSGGAECI
-269 LPSTIYYTGDD
+269 LPSTIYYTDD
-280 GVQEPAPYTVTELSL
+280 DDVPEPTPYTVTELRFSPYGN
-295 SYYSGVTSDNNNYTS
+295 SVTSVNNNYTA
-310 LVLPDTLTDIRRSL
+310 LVLPDTLTDIGGSL

-344 TLQNMMELKT
+344 TLQYMKQLRT
-354 LTFDEGVEEIAS
+354 LTFEEGVEEIAS
-366 GSVVSGCTKLETI
+366 GSVVSGCKNLTTI

-414 STFSKCTSL
+414 STFSECTSL
-423 KSIELPASITTIP
+423 KSITLPASITTIP
-436 RSMFAG
+436 SYMFAG

-457 IGNGAF
+457 IGNSAF
-463 GSVTDWN
+463 KS
-470 GHETADTALT
+470 DTALT

-499 SALTTVD
+499 SALKTVD
-506 LHNVTTMEYG
+506 LHSVTTMEYG
-516 AFQGCKELSG
+516 AFQGCDALSG
-526 EIDLSK
+526 EIDLSN
-532 LEVIPGNAF
+532 LEEIPGHAF
-541 CYDSKITSVITCPT
+541 CYDPNITSVITCPT
-555 LKSIGDWAF
+555 LRSIGDWAF
-564 IWAGISTISLPET
+564 IWADISTISLPET
-577 LNSIGEYTFFLASLS
+577 LKSIGTYTFYKASLS
-592 GTVALPDSLTK
+592 GTVALPDSLTQ
-603 LGANAFN
+603 LGASAFS
-610 GCEEIEAIQIGSG
+610 GCEKVEAIQIGSG
-623 LTDIPSN
+623 LTDIPKD
-630 AFDGCRKLTT
+630 AFDGCKPKT
-640 ITVNNRQEDVKI
+640 ITVNNRREDVHI
-652 PKIDRVTVTYTIPSL
+652 PEIDGVTVTYTIPSL
-667 TADDDKVS
+667 TADNDKVS
-675 TATDALSLQDAVKQA
+675 NAEGALSLQEAVDQA
-690 ATNGTPVTIEK
+690 NGTPVTIEK

-707 PVTITAEQKVE
+707 PVRIAAGQRVE
-718 ITATENHNIFG
+718 ITANANENYNLFG
-729 NKDQNLAN
+729 NKDEKPTN
-737 LFVVEAGGELSLT
+737 LFVVEEGGELSLT

-770 TTINGN
+770 TTIDGN
-776 VVIEKSTLEGNNIG
+776 VVIEKSTLEGNDVG
-790 VIEDKGSSAKLILE
+790 VIEDNGSSAELILE

-832 GGTIR
+832 GGTIQ
-837 DNIANTSSS
+837 DNIANTASS

-863 NEGSICNNS
+863 NGGSICNNS

-883 SNDAKARFTMNG
+883 SNNAAKARFTMNG

-903 HSYTS
+903 RSYTPY
-908 DSTPTGAVFVK
+908 STPTGAVFVK

-929 TITGNCAYGGAGG
+929 TITGNCAHGGAGG
-942 GVAVMDELPTKE
+942 GVAVMDELPTEE

-961 YSGTISNNTA
+961 IGGTISNNTA

-982 SCSNRVS
+982 SCSNHVS

-1004 GVYSEGNTQIYTT
+1004 GIYSEGNTDIYTT
-1017 LHIQNALIT
+1017 LHIRNALIT

-1038 CPTGDAKLYMQNGA
+1038 CPTGDAKLYMQDGA

-1097 DGFLYAPPGNL
+1097 DGFLYAPAGNR
-1108 GTSGQGTRYNAVE
+1108 GTSGQGTRYNTVE

-1175 IGEATSLSNS
+1175 IGEATSLSYS
-1185 ISVKKVWDNPG
+1185 ISVKKAWDNPG

-1214 GDVVSTAELTS
+1214 GDIVSTAELTG
-1225 ENGWQYTFTDLPL
+1225 ENGWQHTFTDLPL
-1238 SPNHYTVTEQPLEG
+1238 SPDHYTVTEQPLEG

-1310 GDAKVKEADL
+1310 GNAKVKEADL

-1330 EDLPESSY
+1330 EDLPEGTY

-1366 ERPLDPEPIEPIP
+1366 ERPLYPEPIEPIDPIP

-1389 TPPIVPETTGNEP
+1389 TPPIVPGTTGNEP
-1402 SPPST
+1402 NPPST

-1417 PTEESTEERSAES
+1417 PTEESTEESTEERSAES

-1443 PSVSAKPPK
+1443 PSVSANPPK

-1465 LMFAGVGLLVFG
+1465 LMFAGAGLLVFG

-1483 ENIDHE
+1483 ENIDHK

>member
-1 MEAGCTIFL
+1 
-10 RWYTPPCGTRFAA
+10 
-23 HEHNDNAKERNTAM
+23 M

-60 AMAATNDDFVEDWE
+60 AMAATNDDFVEDRE
-74 GAADFTDDS
+74 DIADYTDDS
-83 YSSSEQL
+83 YSSGYSSSEQL

-110 VAEEDANDSSD
+110 IAEEDANDSSD
-121 TEIDKAADS
+121 TEIDRAADS

-139 VQVSDAAKDRNDLEN
+139 VQDTDAAEDRNDREDS
-154 PDEET
+154 DEET
-159 ESDTQN
+159 KSGTN
-165 PWEAGPSDAETEED
+165 PGETGPSDAETEED

-205 YYDDNALEEEMDDD
+205 YYDDDASEEEMDDD

-227 TMAHENYA
+227 TMAHEDYA
-235 YTDVSGTKYTVDL
+235 YTDVSSGTEYMVDL
-248 YTDHTATIWEL
+248 YTDHTAKIWKL
-259 TTSSGEAECI
+259 TTSSGEAKCI
-269 LPSTIYYTGDD
+269 LPSTIYYTDDD
-280 GVQEPAPYTVTELSL
+280 GVPEPNPYTVTELRFSPYGN
-295 SYYSGVTSDNNNYTS
+295 SVTSVNNNYTA
-310 LVLPDTLTDIRRSL
+310 LVLPDTLTDIGGSL

-344 TLQNMMELKT
+344 TLQYMKQLRT
-354 LTFDEGVEEIAS
+354 LTFEEGVEEIAS
-366 GSVVSGCTKLETI
+366 GSVVSGCKSLTTI

-414 STFSKCTSL
+414 STFSECTSL
-423 KSIELPASITTIP
+423 ESIELPASITTIP
-436 RSMFAG
+436 SYMFAG

-457 IGNGAF
+457 IGNSAF
-463 GSVTDWN
+463 KS
-470 GHETADTALT
+470 DTALT

-499 SALTTVD
+499 SALETVD
-506 LHNVTTMEYG
+506 LHSVTTMEYA
-516 AFQGCKELSG
+516 AFQGCDALSG
-526 EIDLSK
+526 EIDLSN
-532 LEVIPGNAF
+532 LEVIPGHAF
-541 CYDSKITSVITCPT
+541 CYDPNITSVVTCPT
-555 LKSIGDWAF
+555 LRSIGDWAF

-577 LNSIGEYTFFLASLS
+577 LNSIGTYTFYKSSLS
-592 GTVALPDSLTK
+592 GTVALPDSLTQ
-603 LGANAFN
+603 LGASAFS
-610 GCEEIEAIQIGSG
+610 GCEKVEAIQIGSG
-623 LTDIPSN
+623 LTDIPKD
-630 AFDGCRKLTT
+630 AFDGCTNLKT
-640 ITVNNRQEDVKI
+640 ITVNNRREDVHI
-652 PKIDRVTVTYTIPSL
+652 PEIDGVTVTYTIPSL
-667 TADDDKVS
+667 EATDDKVS
-675 TATDALSLQDAVKQA
+675 NAEGALSLQQAVDQA
-690 ATNGTPVTIEK
+690 NGPVTIEIEK
-701 DIRLDE
+701 NICLNA
-707 PVTITAEQKVE
+707 PVRIAAGQRVE
-718 ITATENHNIFG
+718 ITANTNCNIFG
-729 NKDQNLAN
+729 NKDKDLTN
-737 LFVVEAGGELSLT
+737 LFVVEEGGELSLT

-770 TTINGN
+770 TTIDGN
-776 VVIEKSTLEGNNIG
+776 VVIEKSTLEGNDMG
-790 VIEDKGSSAKLILE
+790 VIEDNGSSAELILE

-810 HKIRGAHSAS
+810 HKIRGALSAS

-832 GGTIR
+832 GGTIQ
-837 DNIANTSSS
+837 DNIANTPSS

-863 NEGSICNNS
+863 NGGSICNNS

-883 SNDAKARFTMNG
+883 SSNAAKARFTMNS

-903 HSYTS
+903 RSYTPN
-908 DSTPTGAVFVK
+908 STPTGAVFVK

-929 TITGNCAYGGAGG
+929 TITGNCAYGEAGG
-942 GVAVMDELPTKE
+942 GVAVMDELPTEE

-961 YSGTISNNTA
+961 NGGTISNNTA

-982 SCSNRVS
+982 SCSNYVS

-1004 GVYSEGNTQIYTT
+1004 GVYSEGNTEIYTT
-1017 LHIQNALIT
+1017 LHIENALIT

-1038 CPTGDAKLYMQNGA
+1038 CPTGDAKLYMQDGA

-1097 DGFLYAPPGNL
+1097 DGFLYAPAGNR
-1108 GTSGQGTRYNAVE
+1108 GTSGQGTRYNTVE

-1141 VSDGVSIPAV
+1141 VSDGVSIPAT

-1175 IGEATSLSNS
+1175 IGEATSLSYS
-1185 ISVKKVWDNPG
+1185 ISVKKAWDNPG

-1214 GDVVSTAELTS
+1214 GDIVSTAELTG
-1225 ENGWQYTFTDLPL
+1225 ENGWQHTFTDLPL
-1238 SPNHYTVTEQPLEG
+1238 SPDHYTVTEQPLEG

-1330 EDLPESSY
+1330 EDLPEGTY

-1366 ERPLDPEPIEPIP
+1366 ERPLYPEPIEPIDPIP

-1389 TPPIVPETTGNEP
+1389 TPPIVPGTTGNEP
-1402 SPPST
+1402 NPPST

-1417 PTEESTEERSAES
+1417 PTEESTEESTEERSAES

-1443 PSVSAKPPK
+1443 PSVSANPPK

-1465 LMFAGVGLLVFG
+1465 LMFAGAGLLVFG

>member
-1 MEAGCTIFL
+1 
-10 RWYTPPCGTRFAA
+10 
-23 HEHNDNAKERNTAM
+23 
-37 KKRLLAGLLATS
+37 
-49 IALSISMGAFP
+49 
-60 AMAATNDDFVEDWE
+60 
-74 GAADFTDDS
+74 
-83 YSSSEQL
+83 
-90 FDDIIFFD
+90 
-98 LDEEVDDTAAEV
+98 
-110 VAEEDANDSSD
+110 
-121 TEIDKAADS
+121 
-130 IEETEPEDE
+130 
-139 VQVSDAAKDRNDLEN
+139 
-154 PDEET
+154 
-159 ESDTQN
+159 
-165 PWEAGPSDAETEED
+165 
-179 VPDSWEETPKIDS
+179 
-192 ELEAAIASEDPFS
+192 
-205 YYDDNALEEEMDDD
+205 MDDD

-227 TMAHENYA
+227 TMAHEDYA
-235 YTDVSGTKYTVDL
+235 YTDVSSGTEYMVDL
-248 YTDHTATIWEL
+248 YTDHTAKIWKL

-269 LPSTIYYTGDD
+269 LPSTIYYTDD
-280 GVQEPAPYTVTELSL
+280 DDVPEPTPYTVTELRFSPYGN
-295 SYYSGVTSDNNNYTS
+295 SVTSVNNNYTA
-310 LVLPDTLTDIRRSL
+310 LVLPDTLTDIGGSL

-344 TLQNMMELKT
+344 TLQYMKQLRT
-354 LTFDEGVEEIAS
+354 LTFEEGVEEIAS
-366 GSVVSGCTKLETI
+366 GSVVSGCKNLTTI

-414 STFSKCTSL
+414 STFSECTSL
-423 KSIELPASITTIP
+423 KSITLPASITTIP
-436 RSMFAG
+436 SYMFAG

-457 IGNGAF
+457 IGNSAF
-463 GSVTDWN
+463 KS
-470 GHETADTALT
+470 DTALT

-499 SALTTVD
+499 SALKTVD
-506 LHNVTTMEYG
+506 LHSVTTMEYG
-516 AFQGCKELSG
+516 AFQGCDALSG
-526 EIDLSK
+526 EIDLSN
-532 LEVIPGNAF
+532 LEEIPGHAF
-541 CYDSKITSVITCPT
+541 CYDPNITSVITCPT
-555 LKSIGDWAF
+555 LRSIGDWAF
-564 IWAGISTISLPET
+564 IWADISTISLPET
-577 LNSIGEYTFFLASLS
+577 LKSIGTYTFYKASLS
-592 GTVALPDSLTK
+592 GTVALPDSLTQ
-603 LGANAFN
+603 LGASAFS
-610 GCEEIEAIQIGSG
+610 GCEKVEAIQIGSG
-623 LTDIPSN
+623 LTDIPKD
-630 AFDGCRKLTT
+630 AFDGCKPKT
-640 ITVNNRQEDVKI
+640 ITVNNRREDVHI
-652 PKIDRVTVTYTIPSL
+652 PEIDGVTVTYTIPSL
-667 TADDDKVS
+667 TADNDKVS
-675 TATDALSLQDAVKQA
+675 NAEGALSLQEAVDQA
-690 ATNGTPVTIEK
+690 NGTPVTIEK

-707 PVTITAEQKVE
+707 PVRIAAGQRVE
-718 ITATENHNIFG
+718 ITANANENYNLFG
-729 NKDQNLAN
+729 NKDEKPTN
-737 LFVVEAGGELSLT
+737 LFVVEEGGELSLT

-770 TTINGN
+770 TTIDGN
-776 VVIEKSTLEGNNIG
+776 VVIEKSTLEGDSMG
-790 VIEDKGSSAKLILE
+790 VIEDNGSSAELILE

-810 HKIRGAHSAS
+810 HKIRGALSAS

-832 GGTIR
+832 GGTIQ

-863 NEGSICNNS
+863 NRGSICNNS

-883 SNDAKARFTMNG
+883 SSNAAKARFTMNG

-903 HSYTS
+903 RSYTPN
-908 DSTPTGAVFVK
+908 STPTGAVFVK

-929 TITGNCAYGGAGG
+929 TITGNCAHGGAGG
-942 GVAVMDELPTKE
+942 GVAVMDELPTEE

-961 YSGTISNNTA
+961 NGGTISNNTA

-982 SCSNRVS
+982 SCSNYVS

-1004 GVYSEGNTQIYTT
+1004 GIYSEGNTEIYTT

-1038 CPTGDAKLYMQNGA
+1038 CPTGDAKLYMQDGA

-1097 DGFLYAPPGNL
+1097 DGFLYAPAGNR
-1108 GTSGQGTRYNAVE
+1108 GTSGQGTRYNTVE

-1141 VSDGVSIPAV
+1141 VSDGVSIPAT

-1175 IGEATSLSNS
+1175 IGEATSLSYS
-1185 ISVKKVWDNPG
+1185 ISVKKAWDNPG

-1214 GDVVSTAELTS
+1214 GDIVSTAELTG
-1225 ENGWQYTFTDLPL
+1225 ENGWQHTFTDLPL
-1238 SPNHYTVTEQPLEG
+1238 SPDHYTVTEQPLEG

-1330 EDLPESSY
+1330 EDLPEGTY

-1366 ERPLDPEPIEPIP
+1366 ERPLYPEPIEPIDPIP

-1389 TPPIVPETTGNEP
+1389 TPPIVPGTTGNEP
-1402 SPPST
+1402 NPPST

-1417 PTEESTEERSAES
+1417 PTEESTEESTEERSAES

-1443 PSVSAKPPK
+1443 PSVSADPPK

-1465 LMFAGVGLLVFG
+1465 LMFAGAGLLVFG

>member
-1 MEAGCTIFL
+1 
-10 RWYTPPCGTRFAA
+10 
-23 HEHNDNAKERNTAM
+23 M

-60 AMAATNDDFVEDWE
+60 AMAATNDDFVEDRE
-74 GAADFTDDS
+74 DIADYTDDS
-83 YSSSEQL
+83 YSSGYSSSEQL

-110 VAEEDANDSSD
+110 IAEEDANDSSD
-121 TEIDKAADS
+121 TEIDRAADS

-139 VQVSDAAKDRNDLEN
+139 VQDTDAAEDRNDRED

-159 ESDTQN
+159 KSGTN
-165 PWEAGPSDAETEED
+165 PGEAGPSDAETAED
-179 VPDSWEETPKIDS
+179 VPDSWEKTPKIDS

-205 YYDDNALEEEMDDD
+205 YYDDDASEEEMDDD

-227 TMAHENYA
+227 TMAHEDYA
-235 YTDVSGTKYTVDL
+235 YTDVSSGTEYMVDL
-248 YTDHTATIWEL
+248 YTDHTAKIWQL
-259 TTSSGEAECI
+259 TTSSGGAECI

-280 GVQEPAPYTVTELSL
+280 GVPEPNPYTVTELSL
-295 SYYSGVTSDNNNYTS
+295 SYWSGVTSDNNNYTA
-310 LVLPDTLTDIRRSL
+310 LVLPDTLTDIGGSL

-333 TIPGSVKVFNA
+333 TIPGSVKVFKA
-344 TLQNMMELKT
+344 TLQNMKELKT
-354 LTFDEGVEEIAS
+354 LTFEEGVEEIAS
-366 GSVVSGCTKLETI
+366 GSVVSGCKSLTTI

-414 STFSKCTSL
+414 STFSECTSL
-423 KSIELPASITTIP
+423 ESIELPASITTIP
-436 RSMFAG
+436 SYMFAG
-442 CSALERVTAKGTITA
+442 CSALERVTAKGTITT
-457 IGNGAF
+457 IGNSAF
-463 GSVTDWN
+463 KS
-470 GHETADTALT
+470 DTALT

-499 SALTTVD
+499 SALKTVD
-506 LHNVTTMEYG
+506 LHSVTTMEYA
-516 AFQGCKELSG
+516 AFQGCDALSG
-526 EIDLSK
+526 EIDLSN
-532 LEVIPGNAF
+532 LEVIPGHAF
-541 CYDSKITSVITCPT
+541 CYDPNITSVVTCPT
-555 LKSIGDWAF
+555 LRSIGDWAF

-577 LNSIGEYTFFLASLS
+577 LNSIGTYTFYKASLS
-592 GTVALPDSLTK
+592 GTVALPDSLTQ
-603 LGANAFN
+603 LGASAFS
-610 GCEEIEAIQIGSG
+610 GCEEVNAIQIGSG
-623 LTDIPSN
+623 LKDIPAN
-630 AFDGCRKLTT
+630 AFAGCTNLKT
-640 ITVNNRQEDVKI
+640 ITVNNRREDVTI
-652 PKIDRVTVTYTIPSL
+652 PKIDGVTVTYTIPSL
-667 TADDDKVS
+667 EATDDKIS
-675 TATDALSLQDAVKQA
+675 NAEGALSLQQAVDQA
-690 ATNGTPVTIEK
+690 NGPVTIEIEK
-701 DIRLDE
+701 NICLNA
-707 PVTITAEQKVE
+707 PVTIAKGKQVE
-718 ITATENHNIFG
+718 ITANANENYNLFG
-729 NKDQNLAN
+729 NKDENLTN

-770 TTINGN
+770 TTIDGN
-776 VVIEKSTLEGNNIG
+776 VVIEKSTLEGDSMG
-790 VIEDKGSSAKLILE
+790 VIEDNGSSAELILE

-810 HKIRGAHSAS
+810 HKIRGARSAS

-832 GGTIR
+832 GGTIQ

-863 NEGSICNNS
+863 NGGSICNNS

-883 SNDAKARFTMNG
+883 SSNAAKARFTMNS

-903 HSYTS
+903 RSYTPK
-908 DSTPTGAVFVK
+908 STPTGAVFVK

-942 GVAVMDELPTKE
+942 GVAVMDELPTEE

-961 YSGTISNNTA
+961 NGGTISNNTA

-982 SCSNRVS
+982 SCSNYVS

-1004 GVYSEGNTQIYTT
+1004 GVYSEGNTEIYTT
-1017 LHIQNALIT
+1017 LHIENALIT

-1038 CPTGDAKLYMQNGA
+1038 CPTGDAKLYMQDGA

-1097 DGFLYAPPGNL
+1097 DGFLYAPAGNR
-1108 GTSGQGTRYNAVE
+1108 GTSGQGTRYNTVE

-1141 VSDGVSIPAV
+1141 VSDGVSIPAT

-1175 IGEATSLSNS
+1175 IGEATSLSYS
-1185 ISVKKVWDNPG
+1185 ISVKKAWDNPG

-1214 GDVVSTAELTS
+1214 GDIVSTAELTG
-1225 ENGWQYTFTDLPL
+1225 ENGWQHTFTDLPL
-1238 SPNHYTVTEQPLEG
+1238 SPDHYTVTEQPLEG

-1330 EDLPESSY
+1330 EDLPEGTY

-1366 ERPLDPEPIEPIP
+1366 ERPLYPEPIEPIDPIP

-1389 TPPIVPETTGNEP
+1389 TPPIVPGTTGNEP
-1402 SPPST
+1402 NPPST

-1417 PTEESTEERSAES
+1417 PTEESTEESTEERSAES

-1443 PSVSAKPPK
+1443 SSVSAKPPK

-1465 LMFAGVGLLVFG
+1465 LMFAGAGLLVFG

>member
-1 MEAGCTIFL
+1 
-10 RWYTPPCGTRFAA
+10 
-23 HEHNDNAKERNTAM
+23 M

-60 AMAATNDDFVEDWE
+60 AMAATNDDFVEDRE
-74 GAADFTDDS
+74 DIADYTDDS
-83 YSSSEQL
+83 YSSGYSSSEQL

-110 VAEEDANDSSD
+110 IAEEDANDSSD
-121 TEIDKAADS
+121 TEIDRAADS

-139 VQVSDAAKDRNDLEN
+139 VQDTDAAEDRNDREY

-159 ESDTQN
+159 KSGTN
-165 PWEAGPSDAETEED
+165 PGEAGPSDAETEED

-205 YYDDNALEEEMDDD
+205 YYDDDASEEEMDDD

-227 TMAHENYA
+227 TMAHEDYA
-235 YTDVSGTKYTVDL
+235 YTDVSSGTEYMVDL
-248 YTDHTATIWEL
+248 YTDHTAKIWKL

-269 LPSTIYYTGDD
+269 LPSTIYYTDAD
-280 GVQEPAPYTVTELSL
+280 GVPEPTPYTVTELRL
-295 SYYSGVTSDNNNYTS
+295 SYWSGVTSDNNNYTA
-310 LVLPDTLTDIRRSL
+310 LVLPDTLTDIGGSL

-344 TLQNMMELKT
+344 TLQNMKQLKT

-366 GSVVSGCTKLETI
+366 GSVVSGCKSLTTI

-399 LTDITLP
+399 LTDITLS

-414 STFSKCTSL
+414 STFSECTSL

-436 RSMFAG
+436 SSMFAG

-463 GSVTDWN
+463 GSVTDWKDQ
-470 GHETADTALT
+470 EIADTVLT

-499 SALTTVD
+499 SALETVD
-506 LHNVTTMEYG
+506 LHSVTTMGYG
-516 AFQGCKELSG
+516 AFQGCDALSG
-526 EIDLSK
+526 EIDLSN
-532 LEVIPGNAF
+532 LEVIPGHAF
-541 CYDSKITSVITCPT
+541 CYDPNITSVITCPT
-555 LKSIGDWAF
+555 LRSIGDWAF
-564 IWAGISTISLPET
+564 IWADISTISLPET
-577 LNSIGEYTFFLASLS
+577 LNSIGTYTFYKASLS
-592 GTVALPDSLTK
+592 GTVALPDSLTQ
-603 LGANAFN
+603 LGASAFS
-610 GCEEIEAIQIGSG
+610 GCEEVNAIQIGSG
-623 LTDIPSN
+623 LKDIPAN
-630 AFDGCRKLTT
+630 AFAGCTNLKT
-640 ITVNNRQEDVKI
+640 ITVNNRREDVTI
-652 PKIDRVTVTYTIPSL
+652 PKIDGVTVTYTIPSL
-667 TADDDKVS
+667 EATDDKVS
-675 TATDALSLQDAVKQA
+675 NAEGALSLQQAVDQA
-690 ATNGTPVTIEK
+690 NGPVTIEIEK
-701 DIRLDE
+701 NICLNA
-707 PVTITAEQKVE
+707 PVTIAKGKQVE
-718 ITATENHNIFG
+718 ITANANENYNLFG
-729 NKDQNLAN
+729 NKDEKPTN
-737 LFVVEAGGELSLT
+737 LFVVEEGGELSLT

-770 TTINGN
+770 TTIDGN
-776 VVIEKSTLEGNNIG
+776 VVIEKSTLEGDSMG
-790 VIEDKGSSAKLILE
+790 VIEDNGSSAELILE

-810 HKIRGAHSAS
+810 HKIRGALSAS

-832 GGTIR
+832 GGTIQ

-863 NEGSICNNS
+863 NGGSICNNS

-883 SNDAKARFTMNG
+883 SSNAAKARFTMNG
-895 GTLSNNES
+895 GTLRNNES
-903 HSYTS
+903 RSYTPY
-908 DSTPTGAVFVK
+908 STPTGAVFVK

-929 TITGNCAYGGAGG
+929 TITGNCAHDGAGG
-942 GVAVMDELPTKE
+942 GVAVMDELPTEE

-961 YSGTISNNTA
+961 NGGTISNNTA
-971 SGYRCSGGGIY
+971 SGSRCSGGGIY
-982 SCSNRVS
+982 SCSNYVS

-1004 GVYSEGNTQIYTT
+1004 GVYSEGNTDIYTT

-1038 CPTGDAKLYMQNGA
+1038 CPTGDAKLYMQDGA

-1097 DGFLYAPPGNL
+1097 DGFLYAPPGNR
-1108 GTSGQGTRYNAVE
+1108 GTSGQGTRYNTVE

-1141 VSDGVSIPAV
+1141 VSDGVSIPAT

-1175 IGEATSLSNS
+1175 IGEATSLSYS
-1185 ISVKKVWDNPG
+1185 ISVKKAWDNPG
-1196 YEDTQPSGVTIH
+1196 YEDTQPSSVTIH

-1214 GDVVSTAELTS
+1214 GDIVSTAELTG

-1238 SPNHYTVTEQPLEG
+1238 SPDHYTVTEQPLEG

-1330 EDLPESSY
+1330 EDLPEGTY

-1366 ERPLDPEPIEPIP
+1366 ERPLYPEPIEPIDPIP

-1389 TPPIVPETTGNEP
+1389 TPPIVPGTTGNEP
-1402 SPPST
+1402 NPPST

-1417 PTEESTEERSAES
+1417 PTEESTEESTEERSAES

-1443 PSVSAKPPK
+1443 SSVSAKPPK

-1465 LMFAGVGLLVFG
+1465 LMFAGAGLLVFG